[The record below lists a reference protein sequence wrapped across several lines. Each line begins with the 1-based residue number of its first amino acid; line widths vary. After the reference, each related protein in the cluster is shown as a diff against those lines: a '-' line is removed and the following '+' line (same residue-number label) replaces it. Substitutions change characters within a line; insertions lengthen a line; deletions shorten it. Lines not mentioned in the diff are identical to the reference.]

1 MNEQEQTAKTPFTTP
16 APFATL
22 EPERRSIYLPEEQL
36 IVNTTLQRAE
46 EVNYALQTELYKKAK
61 DNFFAFKRLDE
72 SIPDTTHRW
81 WKTPLRAVAD
91 SGVSMWQAGERFM
104 AGGIGAILDEYEYM
118 KQDSAARKKYRE
130 LYQQL
135 NEQAPDLESRK
146 EALSAQAEQEF
157 NQIRQDYEHNRKLGR
172 DALLVMSQNHAKFRE
187 LAGIAKDERDG
198 FLYDLFGAGGSLM
211 AAIGLTVLT
220 GSPAAAAIAFGT
232 TAGQQDYEEALQNGV
247 APERALRAGL
257 AGGAFEGGIELLGM
271 EMLFKSLTK
280 TGVLGRIA
288 ASALSEGSEE
298 AAQQTAEEIIM
309 QNFGGRQQELADTL
323 QGIGYSF
330 VIGSLTAVPVA
341 TLVNRASKKLQDK
354 GIKKE
359 TADKMALNMAKETAT
374 PENNA
379 SVHKILSNATSPLVY
394 PHGDVEQGA
403 QAFKESIDKA
413 RNPDRETTRKMYEVA
428 ERTEQKALA
437 AGYDTDSAA
446 LLGNL
451 EQSRANSV
459 LNVAGL
465 KPGEF
470 EMTEVDF
477 ENAPVQDNTQAVQDA
492 VAAQHEQWKREYE
505 EQQARKAQAKAAAD
519 AEFDRKLA
527 EVNLHPEDILFQSAA
542 MYKNKANSLV
552 EFKDFAVNNKGNKQ
566 EDNKSFYRFTNK
578 DGVQIDVP
586 FERALHIKEKHHL
599 TDQQLDVAE
608 KELNNAEYAVLMP
621 DVGEY
626 QGKQVKIK
634 VNTSLGKM
642 GAVLEILPN
651 GRVFLDTAFFDSDAN
666 IDNWAKENHPNAPS
680 KKPVFIGSGTI
691 SIADIMREIKGNNRG
706 TFDSANPNI
715 YLKENIENIRPST
728 ADMFGADAQTAA
740 QFKENVKTVLSD
752 ENISNKQQVEMG
764 QLPPLYTELG
774 LPQQDLK
781 TNKLALRKALGL
793 LTPQELAEHKDWHNH
808 NVPQETI
815 DNLPALL
822 SDPVAVLRSNT
833 KNGSFVAVLDSEV
846 QGKPVVA
853 IVSPNLRKGGYTFI
867 PSVYERNNYETF
879 LKTTAEKGNVLYWDK
894 NRMSLPGAL
903 TRAAIIGNDILI
915 DNITTKEDV
924 VKAQESGK
932 TNNPSELLQENLFN
946 IRQNPEEITEIHNQK
961 TGEVIPLISYITGR
975 EKENITPIK
984 ITNRPFADV
993 QGRKITRTD
1002 VRKKILGN
1010 NKNITLQAKGGKK
1023 YLLSTSSVD
1032 KMYSSIFGRFPNE
1045 LEIKK
1050 EIISA
1055 LPEIFP
1061 QMDLILSHKDV
1072 KGIDREIER
1081 FAGVIQVDK
1090 KEFYVMLTAKN
1101 GKVARTFLSSLYD
1114 LQTEPKE
1121 NASGPSRVYSGHR
1134 LHIDS
1139 IGDLVRFVK
1148 RKIAKYNNNVSGKGS
1163 GSSELL
1169 QENLFNIQQNLFDRE
1184 QSLFDTQANA
1194 EERTELTQE
1203 DSELKEAADG
1213 LFTEEELKPELP
1225 KFKPTTKPERIEDF
1239 GEKILGA
1246 RKDMWGKYRAAMT
1259 SELPADVRSITLSKY
1274 FPEPNYEAAI
1284 AKGITTEQLA
1294 IVKALRDSI
1303 PAKPQRLG
1311 RAARWAEGLK
1321 AARET
1326 ANQVLQHPEMV
1337 NLFKETDKTDT
1348 IHNRV
1353 AFYLELGYPA
1363 FTKAKDYTLR
1373 SSDYLM
1379 YGGTRFNTP
1388 TTIYELERG
1397 YKRVAGSQNRAE
1409 MVALARKMLTET
1421 AAPAKAPTKLDV
1433 YQRRDTGEIII
1444 GKKIAT
1450 GKFIDLKGGFERVKD
1465 AFDFLTKNQAHLE
1478 ALLAE
1483 KRKIYPVRRDTNAP
1497 RVGKEYR
1504 PAGTVITPE
1513 RFSQEFGF
1521 RGVQFGNWVEQE
1533 RRAQDLNNA
1542 YDALLD
1548 MADIIR
1554 IPARAVSLDGS
1565 LGLAFGARGKAN
1577 ELAHYERGQVVIN
1590 LNKKNGAGSL
1600 GHEWWH
1606 ALDNYFSRQD
1616 GQNEMTS
1623 ENPKANSALRPEMKE
1638 AYQGVLKAITDTFYS
1653 RSVNLDKLR
1662 SKPYWST
1669 RTEMTA
1675 RAFESYLIYK
1685 AKQEGHSNDYLANL
1699 VNPEAY
1705 LGGKERFPYPT
1716 DTEMPAI
1723 AAAFDRFFNTL
1734 KTAETPRG
1742 YTLYA
1747 ESDEGDTS
1755 FNFGQNVAQP
1765 DFLGKVVFAQD
1776 SNRAIIVASTSANES
1791 TALHEYFHVWERDLY
1806 RAEKVSTEP
1815 EFLQMMQDLRQIHA
1829 DSAPFVM
1836 EYLGK
1841 TKLLNDTARARVLQT
1856 IQARGGDEY
1865 IKRLAFNDSLDEN
1878 DTTAQFVRRAFREN
1892 FATKAEKYFHN
1903 GKAPNAAYKSLFE
1916 KFAAWLRDIYGAL
1929 TGVDLSPE
1937 VQEFFDKLLAK
1948 EARRV
1953 DSKLFTGKVDKLKQQ
1968 INNIRQG
1975 SPRGDFTLEQIK
1987 DLVSTLDA
1995 PAPKLPTNHLLKD
2008 LRRYGAEYAN
2018 AGQIDKEAYK
2028 NARVFNKKG
2037 GIGDDPARWLAD
2049 HGYLTEAEGRTY
2061 EEQDRINQQAYD
2073 LIDRALNGEV
2083 IYPVGTEK
2091 QVQDFENYKA
2101 LVNTVRDV
2109 WGDPREAKK
2118 TLKAI
2123 LELEEKGYRVVEKRD
2138 LADFSLRLGEL
2149 NRLAERLDNKS
2160 QTVQNKEQ
2168 ASAATLDAARK
2179 IKRHLI
2185 TELNKRQIEGK
2196 DGLIKQLEN
2205 AKTFEEIQTA
2215 AAGALDFLE
2224 DAYDRTNE
2232 GQEERRRTD
2241 LPNTNW
2247 DNVRA
2252 ELLRAYSESIGH
2264 VDEKIQQAWRVL
2276 NMASSGQLKLYENLT
2291 DEEVARRRTAA
2302 EKVLKEAEPKL
2313 EAALMRAMESVL
2325 RKQGGLESDQVRRLV
2340 AKYARSAS
2348 RQRSLWKHE
2357 IDELIK
2363 QTREIQEDNYK
2374 QYMNKKIQALLNMNL
2389 FDRRGN
2395 FRRAMTDPTTMSAL
2409 EELRRVAHLGPQS
2422 AADELQ
2428 NRMLVDKPNSL
2439 IDRIINEMLSIQ
2451 AYARKDVTCQLF
2463 KQAYEDIHS
2472 LRKAGREAKI
2482 LEKMI
2487 KDFRTEQDKSE
2498 VLGAIKKNKKAG
2510 KLKQMYASWI
2520 ANWESFLDMV
2530 TDKETKEKYSM
2541 LNLEADT
2548 ITYTWQRRTEIM
2560 DGVKRI
2566 YGLGSNREVQN
2577 KMNALRNEK
2586 YTFTNYALVD
2596 KNTNPGAIK
2605 RTGEAFPEEL
2615 NKLQIITAYIYAKN
2629 DNLMDRLLNQYGG
2642 QLNDMFALLDKQDRA
2657 LGDFLQKEAEKTY
2670 AQINSVFVKERGY
2683 DLPRVE
2689 NYFPSKTER
2698 VESELDFL
2706 NAAAAMSKNPSFTKM
2721 RASSAFVQMKLE
2733 NPFGILF
2740 THIDR
2745 AADYTFKAEKLNQI
2759 IRVFKSPVLKP
2770 AIIEQVG
2777 EDCYKRMLELID
2789 QFSVSKPRL
2798 NYEMDKLG
2806 DWLTNNYVK
2815 GAIALKP
2822 TIAVKQLIS
2831 SINYAENMPATQ
2843 WVSGFTK
2850 AIMHPKETVE
2860 FMMSGDPYL
2869 KARYESGS
2877 MNEALA
2883 RATADANA
2891 LTARGKFLRFTDLL
2905 TINTRLGD
2913 VGAIMF
2919 GGKPYVDYL
2928 MQTKGMSKKEAFAE
2942 FRKSTLRS
2950 QQANTRSSLS
2960 TLQARDMNFIVRG
2973 LFAFKN
2979 TPAQYARKIAD
2990 AIYEYQRGEISRAQL
3005 AKVVAIYGLFN
3016 SWMYSALTTL
3026 GILAWYYDDDDADEI
3041 LADELFFSPFVQMAG
3056 CLPVLDMAVGTA
3068 AEVAKAKMFDHK
3080 VRMERPELPVVSDL
3094 FKMGQT
3100 AVKDDLAAE
3109 DVLNM
3114 LVESGQLIGGL
3125 PTKYAKGFYT
3135 GAGDIAGG
3143 ENPMRGFLQM
3153 LGYTENRAHI
3163 ATNTK
3168 E

>member
-1 MNEQEQTAKTPFTTP
+1 MNEQEQTDKTPLTTP
-16 APFATL
+16 APFAAL

-46 EVNYALQTELYKKAK
+46 EVNYALQTELYNKAK

-72 SIPDTTHRW
+72 SIPDTTHRI
-81 WKTPLRAVAD
+81 WKTPFRAVANA
-91 SGVSMWQAGERFM
+91 GANMWQAAERTM
-104 AGGIGAILDEYEYM
+104 GGSIGAVMDWYEFGTRKLDAERTYRAKLAELE
-118 KQDSAARKKYRE
+118 KGALTVAGAQTLDWRKKE
-130 LYQQL
+130 L
-135 NEQAPDLESRK
+135 NEAHIKELEQI
-146 EALSAQAEQEF
+146 SA
-157 NQIRQDYEHNRKLGR
+157 DYEENRRLGR
-172 DALLVMSQNHAKFRE
+172 NALLIMNENHQHFRE
-187 LAGIAKDERDG
+187 QAGIEKNEKDG
-198 FLYDLFGAGGSLM
+198 FIYDLFGAGGSLVF
-211 AAIGLTVLT
+211 AIGLTVLT
-220 GSPAAAAIAFGT
+220 GSPAAAAVAFGT
-232 TAGQQDYEEALQNGV
+232 TAGQQDYEEALKNGV
-247 APERALRAGL
+247 SPTRALL
-257 AGGAFEGGIELLGM
+257 AGVGGGIAEGGIELLGM
-271 EMLFKSLTK
+271 EMLFKSLTR

-288 ASALSEGSEE
+288 AAALSEGSEE

-309 QNFGGRQQELADTL
+309 QNFGGRQQEFDETL
-323 QGIGYSF
+323 KGIGYSF
-330 VIGSLTAVPVA
+330 VLGSLTAVPVA
-341 TLVNRASKKLQDK
+341 VLTSRASKHLQDK
-354 GIKKE
+354 GINKE
-359 TADKMALNMAKETAT
+359 TADKMAVNMAKSVVSE
-374 PENNA
+374 ENKQQ
-379 SVHKILSNATSPLVY
+379 VHNVLSNATSPLVY

-437 AGYDTDSAA
+437 AGYDTTSAA
-446 LLGNL
+446 LFGNL

-492 VAAQHEQWKREYE
+492 VAAQREQWKREYE

-527 EVNLHPEDILFQSAA
+527 EAGLTEKDFLLQESINKNVVDLTDPFADIAKLPADQRAE
-542 MYKNKANSLV
+542 KV
-552 EFKDFAVNNKGNKQ
+552 EFALNALIGSAMDTATPPLQIQITKENK
-566 EDNKSFYRFTNK
+566 
-578 DGVQIDVP
+578 
-586 FERALHIKEKHHL
+586 LHIKNSNIQLKWGQLKRHQTALTTLEKIVNVAQK
-599 TDQQLDVAE
+599 TDRKGEVDTAHNTSKKTLAHKANVE
-608 KELNNAEYAVLMP
+608 EYVYFQAL
-621 DVGEY
+621 
-626 QGKQVKIK
+626 VKI
-634 VNTSLGKM
+634 GK
-642 GAVLEILPN
+642 EP
-651 GRVFLDTAFFDSDAN
+651 FL
-666 IDNWAKENHPNAPS
+666 
-680 KKPVFIGSGTI
+680 V
-691 SIADIMREIKGNNRG
+691 
-706 TFDSANPNI
+706 
-715 YLKENIENIRPST
+715 
-728 ADMFGADAQTAA
+728 
-740 QFKENVKTVLSD
+740 
-752 ENISNKQQVEMG
+752 
-764 QLPPLYTELG
+764 
-774 LPQQDLK
+774 
-781 TNKLALRKALGL
+781 
-793 LTPQELAEHKDWHNH
+793 ELAAER
-808 NVPQETI
+808 V
-815 DNLPALL
+815 
-822 SDPVAVLRSNT
+822 
-833 KNGSFVAVLDSEV
+833 
-846 QGKPVVA
+846 
-853 IVSPNLRKGGYTFI
+853 KGQ
-867 PSVYERNNYETF
+867 
-879 LKTTAEKGNVLYWDK
+879 DK
-894 NRMSLPGAL
+894 NLLDLYNVRVKRNPASAHLSTLRQGSS
-903 TRAAIIGNDILI
+903 TDR
-915 DNITTKEDV
+915 ITNKEDV

-961 TGEVIPLISYITGR
+961 TGEVIPLISHIAGR
-975 EKENITPIK
+975 EQETITPIVLNEIVENATINK
-984 ITNRPFADV
+984 KT
-993 QGRKITRTD
+993 
-1002 VRKKILGN
+1002 VRKVLLAGKTPRTLTSKLG
-1010 NKNITLQAKGGKK
+1010 KN
-1023 YLLSTSSVD
+1023 YLLSANSVD
-1032 KMYSSIFGRFPNE
+1032 KMYSSIFEHLFGEDLQP
-1045 LEIKK
+1045 KK
-1050 EIISA
+1050 EIILH
-1055 LPEIFP
+1055 LPDIFP
-1061 QMDLILSHKDV
+1061 QMDLILSHRDV
-1072 KGIDREIER
+1072 RGISRDIER
-1081 FAGVIQVDK
+1081 FATVVRIKDQDY
-1090 KEFYVMLTAKN
+1090 YVMVVGKN
-1101 GKVARTFLSSLYD
+1101 GGVGKVEIATLYD
-1114 LQTEPKE
+1114 LQSHANKKAPTNIP
-1121 NASGPSRVYSGHR
+1121 GVPGHKG
-1134 LHIDS
+1134 LTYIL
-1139 IGDLVRFVK
+1139 GDLDKFVK
-1148 RKIAKYNNNVSGKGS
+1148 GKIAKYNNNVSGKGL
-1163 GSSELL
+1163 GTTELL

-1184 QSLFDTQANA
+1184 QSLFDTQVNA
-1194 EERTELTQE
+1194 EERTAPTQE

-1213 LFTEEELKPELP
+1213 LFTEEELKQDLP
-1225 KFKPTTKPERIEDF
+1225 PFTPTGKPERIEDF

-1259 SELPADVRSITLSKY
+1259 SELPADVRSITLAQY

-1303 PAKPQRLG
+1303 PTKPQLLG

-1353 AFYLELGYPA
+1353 AFYLEIGYPA

-1554 IPARAVSLDGS
+1554 IPARAVSLDGT

-1577 ELAHYERGQVVIN
+1577 ELAHYERDHVVIN

-1685 AKQEGHSNDYLANL
+1685 AKQEGHSNDYLANI

-1747 ESDEGDTS
+1747 ESEGDTS

-1776 SNRAIIVASTSANES
+1776 SNRAIIVVSTAANES
-1791 TALHEYFHVWERDLY
+1791 TTIHEYFHIWERDLY

-1815 EFLQMMQDLRQIHA
+1815 EFLQMMQNLRQIHA
-1829 DSAPFVM
+1829 GSAPFVM

-1841 TKLLNDTARARVLQT
+1841 TKLLNDTARASVLQT

-1878 DTTAQFVRRAFREN
+1878 DTTAQFVRRGFREN

-1929 TGVDLSPE
+1929 TGVELSPE

-2083 IYPVGTEK
+2083 IYPIGTEK
-2091 QVQDFENYKA
+2091 QIADFENYKG
-2101 LVNTVRDV
+2101 LMDTMREV
-2109 WGDPREAKK
+2109 WGSPREAKK

-2224 DAYDRTNE
+2224 DAYERTNE

-2276 NMASSGQLKLYENLT
+2276 NMAASGQLKLYENLT

-2340 AKYARSAS
+2340 AKYARSAT

-2363 QTREIQEDNYK
+2363 QTRETQEDNYK

-2439 IDRIINEMLSIQ
+2439 IGRIINEMLSIQ

-2566 YGLGSNREVQN
+2566 YGLGSNRELQN

-2721 RASSAFVQMKLE
+2721 RVSSAFVQMKLE

-2770 AIIEQVG
+2770 AIIEKVG

-2843 WVSGFTK
+2843 WVSGFAK

-3041 LADELFFSPFVQMAG
+3041 LADELFFSQFVQMAG

-3135 GAGDIAGG
+3135 GAGDIATG

-3153 LGYTENRAHI
+3153 LGYTENRAQI

-3168 E
+3168 K

>member
-16 APFATL
+16 APFAAL

-72 SIPDTTHRW
+72 SIPDTTHRI
-81 WKTPLRAVAD
+81 WKTPFRAVANA
-91 SGVSMWQAGERFM
+91 GANMWQAAERTM
-104 AGGIGAILDEYEYM
+104 GGSIGAVMDWYEFGTRKLDAERTYRAKLAELE
-118 KQDSAARKKYRE
+118 KGALTVAGAQTLDWRKKE
-130 LYQQL
+130 L
-135 NEQAPDLESRK
+135 NEAHIKELEQI
-146 EALSAQAEQEF
+146 SA
-157 NQIRQDYEHNRKLGR
+157 DYEENRRLGR
-172 DALLVMSQNHAKFRE
+172 NALLIMNENHQHFRE
-187 LAGIAKDERDG
+187 QAGIEKNEKDG
-198 FLYDLFGAGGSLM
+198 FIYDLFGAGGSLVF
-211 AAIGLTVLT
+211 AIGLTVLT
-220 GSPAAAAIAFGT
+220 GSPAAAAVAFGT
-232 TAGQQDYEEALQNGV
+232 TAGQQDYEEAIKNGV
-247 APERALRAGL
+247 SPTRALL
-257 AGGAFEGGIELLGM
+257 AGVGGGIAEGGIELLGM
-271 EMLFKSLTK
+271 EMLFKSLTR

-288 ASALSEGSEE
+288 AAALSEGSEE
-298 AAQQTAEEIIM
+298 AAQQSAEEIIM
-309 QNFGGRQQELADTL
+309 QNFGGRQQEFDETL
-323 QGIGYSF
+323 KGIGYSF
-330 VIGSLTAVPVA
+330 VLGSLTAVPVA
-341 TLVNRASKKLQDK
+341 VLTSRASKHLQDK
-354 GIKKE
+354 GINKE

-437 AGYDTDSAA
+437 AGYDTTSAA
-446 LLGNL
+446 LMGNL

-519 AEFDRKLA
+519 AEFDRKLKEA
-527 EVNLHPEDILFQSAA
+527 GLPEGFDYTLGQEAYDA
-542 MYKNKANSLV
+542 QGKANTNSPA
-552 EFKDFAVNNKGNKQ
+552 FKEWFGNSNAVDENGKPLMVYHGTHKKFDTFDTDKIGTGTGGAILGKG
-566 EDNKSFYRFTNK
+566 FYFTNK
-578 DGVQIDVP
+578 KGTAEQYAYGFFGSGKGKGDNNVMPVFLSIQNPAKNRKEYNPSIHDGVIEKQKDGSTFYLVSAPTQIKSV
-586 FERALHIKEKHHL
+586 
-599 TDQQLDVAE
+599 
-608 KELNNAEYAVLMP
+608 Y
-621 DVGEY
+621 
-626 QGKQVKIK
+626 
-634 VNTSLGKM
+634 
-642 GAVLEILPN
+642 
-651 GRVFLDTAFFDSDAN
+651 
-666 IDNWAKENHPNAPS
+666 
-680 KKPVFIGSGTI
+680 
-691 SIADIMREIKGNNRG
+691 NRG

-715 YLKENIENIRPST
+715 YLKENIENVRPST
-728 ADMFGADAQTAA
+728 ADMFAPDGQTAVR
-740 QFKENVKTVLSD
+740 FKAEVQASLTDENVSK
-752 ENISNKQQVEMG
+752 G
-764 QLPPLYTELG
+764 QLLDMGNIPPLYTELG
-774 LPQQDLK
+774 LPAGSLK
-781 TNKLALRKALGL
+781 TNKTTLLKAVGKEGRH
-793 LTPQELAEHKDWHNH
+793 PHK
-808 NVPQETI
+808 VPQEVLE
-815 DNLPALL
+815 NLPALVA
-822 SDPVAVLRSNT
+822 DPKAVFKSSPDSTNPDGYVVVLDATNEEGKQIIAAISPSEKG
-833 KNGSFVAVLDSEV
+833 KNGF
-846 QGKPVVA
+846 
-853 IVSPNLRKGGYTFI
+853 YFI
-867 PSVYERNNYETF
+867 PSVYDKGNFANFVR
-879 LKTTAEKGNVLYWDK
+879 KTAEEGGVLYIKEKDSDIWGPLQSRPRH
-894 NRMSLPGAL
+894 NQSPVN
-903 TRAAIIGNDILI
+903 IIR
-915 DNITTKEDV
+915 TKEDF

-961 TGEVIPLISYITGR
+961 TGEVIPLISYIAGR

-1148 RKIAKYNNNVSGKGS
+1148 RKIAKYNNNVSGKGL
-1163 GSSELL
+1163 GTTELL
-1169 QENLFNIQQNLFDRE
+1169 QENLFNIQQNLFDKQ

-1259 SELPADVRSITLSKY
+1259 SELPADVRSITLAQY

-1311 RAARWAEGLK
+1311 RAAHWAEGLK

-1337 NLFKETDKTDT
+1337 NLFKETDKTDA

-1353 AFYLELGYPA
+1353 AFYLEIGYPA

-1554 IPARAVSLDGS
+1554 IPARAVSLDGT

-1577 ELAHYERGQVVIN
+1577 ELAHYERDHVVIN

-1675 RAFESYLIYK
+1675 RAFESYLVYK
-1685 AKQEGHSNDYLANL
+1685 AKQEGHSNDYLANI

-1791 TALHEYFHVWERDLY
+1791 TAVHEYFHIWERDLY
-1806 RAEKVSTEP
+1806 RAEKISTEP
-1815 EFLQMMQDLRQIHA
+1815 EFLQMMQNLRQIHA
-1829 DSAPFVM
+1829 GSAPFVM

-1841 TKLLNDTARARVLQT
+1841 TKLLNDTARASVLQT

-1878 DTTAQFVRRAFREN
+1878 DTTAQFVRRGFREN

-1903 GKAPNAAYKSLFE
+1903 GKAPNATYKSLFE

-2083 IYPVGTEK
+2083 IYPIGTEK
-2091 QVQDFENYKA
+2091 QIADFENYKSLMDTMREA
-2101 LVNTVRDV
+2101 

-2395 FRRAMTDPTTMSAL
+2395 FRRAMTDPATMSAL

-3143 ENPMRGFLQM
+3143 ENPMRGFLQL

>member
-1 MNEQEQTAKTPFTTP
+1 MNEQEQTAKTPLTAP
-16 APFATL
+16 APLATL
-22 EPERRSIYLPEEQL
+22 EPERRSVYLPKENL
-36 IVNTTLQRAE
+36 IVNTSLRRAQDLQFAIE
-46 EVNYALQTELYKKAK
+46 TELRNQNK
-61 DNFFAFKRLDE
+61 DNYFAYQRLDE

-81 WKTPLRAVAD
+81 WKTPYRAVANA
-91 SGVSMWQAGERFM
+91 GVSMWQSGERLM
-104 AGGIGAILDEYEYM
+104 AGAIGAILDEYEYS
-118 KQDSAARKKYRE
+118 KAAR
-130 LYQQL
+130 
-135 NEQAPDLESRK
+135 ATSRK
-146 EALSAQAEQEF
+146 YAQQAEELNQGALAVPGAQTLDKRKKNLYDAYLAELH
-157 NQIRQDYEHNRKLGR
+157 QIRQDYEHNRKLGR
-172 DALLVMSQNHAKFRE
+172 DALLVMRKNNAKFRE
-187 LAGIAKDERDG
+187 LAGIEKNEKDG

-220 GSPAAAAIAFGT
+220 GSPAAAAIAFGA

-247 APERALRAGL
+247 APDRALLSGI

-309 QNFGGRQQELADTL
+309 QHFGGRQQDLADTL

-359 TADKMALNMAKETAT
+359 QADKMALNMAKETAT

-379 SVHKILSNATSPLVY
+379 QVHKILSNATSPLVY

-403 QAFKESIDKA
+403 QAFKESVDKA

-477 ENAPVQDNTQAVQDA
+477 ENAPVQDNTEAVQAA
-492 VAAQHEQWKREYE
+492 VAAQREQWKREYE
-505 EQQARKAQAKAAAD
+505 EQQARKAQADAAAN
-519 AEFDRKLA
+519 EELDRKLA
-527 EVNLHPEDILFQSAA
+527 DAGLTE
-542 MYKNKANSLV
+542 
-552 EFKDFAVNNKGNKQ
+552 KDFLLQETINKNAVDLTDPFADIAKLPADQRAQQVESSLNALIGQ
-566 EDNKSFYRFTNK
+566 AMDTATPPLQIQITEDNK
-578 DGVQIDVP
+578 V
-586 FERALHIKEKHHL
+586 HIKNSNVKLKKGQLKRHQTALTTLEKIVNVAQK
-599 TDQQLDVAE
+599 TDRKGAVDASHNTSKKTLAHKANVE
-608 KELNNAEYAVLMP
+608 EYVYFQAP
-621 DVGEY
+621 
-626 QGKQVKIK
+626 VKIGEDTFW
-634 VNTSLGKM
+634 VELAT
-642 GAVLEILPN
+642 E
-651 GRVFLDTAFFDSDAN
+651 RVKGQDKNLLDLYN
-666 IDNWAKENHPNAPS
+666 VHVK
-680 KKPVFIGSGTI
+680 
-691 SIADIMREIKGNNRG
+691 R
-706 TFDSANPNI
+706 NP
-715 YLKENIENIRPST
+715 
-728 ADMFGADAQTAA
+728 TAA
-740 QFKENVKTVLSD
+740 HLS
-752 ENISNKQQVEMG
+752 
-764 QLPPLYTELG
+764 T
-774 LPQQDLK
+774 LPQGSSTDRI
-781 TNKLALRKALGL
+781 TNN
-793 LTPQELAEHKDWHNH
+793 EE
-808 NVPQETI
+808 
-815 DNLPALL
+815 
-822 SDPVAVLRSNT
+822 
-833 KNGSFVAVLDSEV
+833 F
-846 QGKPVVA
+846 
-853 IVSPNLRKGGYTFI
+853 
-867 PSVYERNNYETF
+867 
-879 LKTTAEKGNVLYWDK
+879 
-894 NRMSLPGAL
+894 
-903 TRAAIIGNDILI
+903 
-915 DNITTKEDV
+915 
-924 VKAQESGK
+924 VKAKESGK

-946 IRQNPEEITEIHNQK
+946 I
-961 TGEVIPLISYITGR
+961 
-975 EKENITPIK
+975 
-984 ITNRPFADV
+984 
-993 QGRKITRTD
+993 
-1002 VRKKILGN
+1002 
-1010 NKNITLQAKGGKK
+1010 
-1023 YLLSTSSVD
+1023 
-1032 KMYSSIFGRFPNE
+1032 
-1045 LEIKK
+1045 
-1050 EIISA
+1050 
-1055 LPEIFP
+1055 
-1061 QMDLILSHKDV
+1061 
-1072 KGIDREIER
+1072 
-1081 FAGVIQVDK
+1081 
-1090 KEFYVMLTAKN
+1090 
-1101 GKVARTFLSSLYD
+1101 
-1114 LQTEPKE
+1114 
-1121 NASGPSRVYSGHR
+1121 
-1134 LHIDS
+1134 
-1139 IGDLVRFVK
+1139 
-1148 RKIAKYNNNVSGKGS
+1148 
-1163 GSSELL
+1163 
-1169 QENLFNIQQNLFDRE
+1169 QQNLFDKQ
-1184 QSLFDTQANA
+1184 QSLFDTQVNA
-1194 EERTELTQE
+1194 EERTAPTQE
-1203 DSELKEAADG
+1203 DSELKEVADG
-1213 LFTEEELKPELP
+1213 LFSEEELKQDLP
-1225 KFKPTTKPERIEDF
+1225 PFTPTGKPERIEDF

-1259 SELPADVRSITLSKY
+1259 SELPADVRSITLSQY

-1294 IVKALRDSI
+1294 IVKALRDSL
-1303 PAKPQRLG
+1303 PVKPQRPA
-1311 RAARWAEGLK
+1311 RAAQWVEGLK

-1326 ANQVLQHPEMV
+1326 ANHVLQHPEMV
-1337 NLFKETDKTDT
+1337 NLFKETDKTDA

-1363 FTKAKDYTLR
+1363 FTKAKEYSLR
-1373 SSDYLM
+1373 PGNFLM
-1379 YGGTRFNTP
+1379 FNGQRFNEP
-1388 TTIYELERG
+1388 QKIYLLERG

-1409 MVALARKMLTET
+1409 MVALARKMLAQS

-1465 AFDFLTKNQAHLE
+1465 AFDFLTQNQAHLE

-1554 IPARAVSLDGS
+1554 IPARAVSLDGT

-1638 AYQGVLKAITDTFYS
+1638 AYQGVLTAIMDTFYG

-1685 AKQEGHSNDYLANL
+1685 AKQEGHSNDYLANI

-1747 ESDEGDTS
+1747 ESEGDTS
-1755 FNFGQNVAQP
+1755 FDFGQNVAQP

-1776 SNRAIIVASTSANES
+1776 SNRAIIVASTSANKS
-1791 TALHEYFHVWERDLY
+1791 TAVHEYFHIWERDLY
-1806 RAEKVSTEP
+1806 RAEKASTDP
-1815 EFLQMMQDLRQIHA
+1815 AFLQLMQNLRQIHA

-1856 IQARGGDEY
+1856 INERGGNEY
-1865 IKRLAFNDSLDEN
+1865 IKRLAFSDVLDEN
-1878 DTTAQFVRRAFREN
+1878 DTTAQFVRRGFREN
-1892 FATKAEKYFHN
+1892 FATKAEKYFQN
-1903 GKAPNAAYKSLFE
+1903 GKAPNATYKNLFE
-1916 KFAAWLRDIYGAL
+1916 KFAAWLREIYGSL
-1929 TGVDLSPE
+1929 TGVELSPE

-1987 DLVSTLDA
+1987 DLVNTLDA

-2123 LELEEKGYRVVEKRD
+2123 LDLEEKGYRVVEKRD

-2149 NRLAERLDNKS
+2149 NRLAEKLDPKGATT
-2160 QTVQNKEQ
+2160 QAKEQ

-2196 DGLIKQLEN
+2196 DILIKQLEN

-2252 ELLRAYSESIGH
+2252 ELLRAYTESIGH
-2264 VDEKIQQAWRVL
+2264 VDEKIQQAWRVQT
-2276 NMASSGQLKLYENLT
+2276 MAASGQLKLYENLT

-2340 AKYARSAS
+2340 AKYARNAS
-2348 RQRSLWKHE
+2348 RQRSLWKNE
-2357 IDELIK
+2357 IDKLIDK
-2363 QTREIQEDNYK
+2363 AREIQEDNYK
-2374 QYMNKKIQALLNMNL
+2374 QYMNRKIQALLNMNL

-2395 FRRAMTDPTTMSAL
+2395 FRRAMTDPATMNAL

-2428 NRMLVDKPNSL
+2428 NRMLVDKPASPT
-2439 IDRIINEMLSIQ
+2439 DRIINEMLSIQ
-2451 AYARKDVTCQLF
+2451 AYARKDVSCQLF
-2463 KQAYEDIHS
+2463 KQAYEDIHA
-2472 LRKAGREAKI
+2472 LRKAGREAKS

-2487 KDFRTEQDKSE
+2487 KDYRTEQDKSE

-2615 NKLQIITAYIYAKN
+2615 NKLQIIDAYIYAKN

-2721 RASSAFVQMKLE
+2721 RVSSAFVQMKLE

-2759 IRVFKSPVLKP
+2759 RRVFKSPVLKP

-2789 QFSVSKPRL
+2789 QFSVTKPRL

-2831 SINYAENMPATQ
+2831 AINYAENMPATQ

-2850 AIMHPKETVE
+2850 AIMHPKETVA

-2891 LTARGKFLRFTDLL
+2891 PLRP
-2905 TINTRLGD
+2905 
-2913 VGAIMF
+2913 GA
-2919 GGKPYVDYL
+2919 
-2928 MQTKGMSKKEAFAE
+2928 
-2942 FRKSTLRS
+2942 
-2950 QQANTRSSLS
+2950 
-2960 TLQARDMNFIVRG
+2960 NFC
-2973 LFAFKN
+2973 A
-2979 TPAQYARKIAD
+2979 
-2990 AIYEYQRGEISRAQL
+2990 
-3005 AKVVAIYGLFN
+3005 
-3016 SWMYSALTTL
+3016 
-3026 GILAWYYDDDDADEI
+3026 
-3041 LADELFFSPFVQMAG
+3041 
-3056 CLPVLDMAVGTA
+3056 
-3068 AEVAKAKMFDHK
+3068 
-3080 VRMERPELPVVSDL
+3080 
-3094 FKMGQT
+3094 
-3100 AVKDDLAAE
+3100 
-3109 DVLNM
+3109 
-3114 LVESGQLIGGL
+3114 L
-3125 PTKYAKGFYT
+3125 PTY
-3135 GAGDIAGG
+3135 
-3143 ENPMRGFLQM
+3143 
-3153 LGYTENRAHI
+3153 
-3163 ATNTK
+3163 
-3168 E
+3168 

>member
-81 WKTPLRAVAD
+81 WKTPYRAVANA
-91 SGVSMWQAGERFM
+91 GVSMWQSGERLM
-104 AGGIGAILDEYEYM
+104 AGGIGVILDEYEYS
-118 KQDSAARKKYRE
+118 KASRATSRKYAQQAEELNQGALAVPGAQTLDKRKKDLYDAYLAE
-130 LYQQL
+130 LH
-135 NEQAPDLESRK
+135 
-146 EALSAQAEQEF
+146 
-157 NQIRQDYEHNRKLGR
+157 QIRQDYEHNRKLGR

-187 LAGIAKDERDG
+187 LAGIEKNEKDG

-220 GSPAAAAIAFGT
+220 GSPAAAAIAFGA

-247 APERALRAGL
+247 APDRALLSGI

-309 QNFGGRQQELADTL
+309 QHFGGRQQDLADTL

-359 TADKMALNMAKETAT
+359 TADKMALNMAKATAT

-379 SVHKILSNATSPLVY
+379 QVHKILSNATSPLVY
-394 PHGDVEQGA
+394 PNGDVEQGA
-403 QAFKESIDKA
+403 QAFKESVDKA

-477 ENAPVQDNTQAVQDA
+477 ENAPVQDNTEAVQSA
-492 VAAQHEQWKREYE
+492 VAAQREQWKREYE
-505 EQQARKAQAKAAAD
+505 EQQARKAQEQATSNE
-519 AEFDRKLA
+519 EFDRKLA
-527 EVNLHPEDILFQSAA
+527 DAGLTE
-542 MYKNKANSLV
+542 
-552 EFKDFAVNNKGNKQ
+552 KDFLLQETINKNAV
-566 EDNKSFYRFTNK
+566 DLTA
-578 DGVQIDVP
+578 P
-586 FERALHIKEKHHL
+586 F
-599 TDQQLDVAE
+599 
-608 KELNNAEYAVLMP
+608 
-621 DVGEY
+621 
-626 QGKQVKIK
+626 
-634 VNTSLGKM
+634 
-642 GAVLEILPN
+642 
-651 GRVFLDTAFFDSDAN
+651 
-666 IDNWAKENHPNAPS
+666 
-680 KKPVFIGSGTI
+680 
-691 SIADIMREIKGNNRG
+691 ADIAKL
-706 TFDSANPNI
+706 P
-715 YLKENIENIRPST
+715 
-728 ADMFGADAQTAA
+728 ADQRA
-740 QFKENVKTVLSD
+740 
-752 ENISNKQQVEMG
+752 QQVESSLNALIG
-764 QLPPLYTELG
+764 QAMDTATPPLQIQITA
-774 LPQQDLK
+774 DNKVHIKNSNVKLK
-781 TNKLALRKALGL
+781 NGKLKRHQTALTTLEKIVNVAQKTDRKGAVDASHNTSKKTLAHKANVEEYVYFQAPVKIGEDTFL
-793 LTPQELAEHKDWHNH
+793 VELATER
-808 NVPQETI
+808 V
-815 DNLPALL
+815 
-822 SDPVAVLRSNT
+822 
-833 KNGSFVAVLDSEV
+833 
-846 QGKPVVA
+846 
-853 IVSPNLRKGGYTFI
+853 KGQ
-867 PSVYERNNYETF
+867 
-879 LKTTAEKGNVLYWDK
+879 DK
-894 NRMSLPGAL
+894 NLLDLYNVHVKRNPATAHLSTYGQGSS
-903 TRAAIIGNDILI
+903 TDR
-915 DNITTKEDV
+915 ITNNEEF
-924 VKAQESGK
+924 VKAKESGK

-946 IRQNPEEITEIHNQK
+946 I
-961 TGEVIPLISYITGR
+961 
-975 EKENITPIK
+975 
-984 ITNRPFADV
+984 
-993 QGRKITRTD
+993 
-1002 VRKKILGN
+1002 
-1010 NKNITLQAKGGKK
+1010 
-1023 YLLSTSSVD
+1023 
-1032 KMYSSIFGRFPNE
+1032 
-1045 LEIKK
+1045 
-1050 EIISA
+1050 
-1055 LPEIFP
+1055 
-1061 QMDLILSHKDV
+1061 
-1072 KGIDREIER
+1072 
-1081 FAGVIQVDK
+1081 
-1090 KEFYVMLTAKN
+1090 
-1101 GKVARTFLSSLYD
+1101 
-1114 LQTEPKE
+1114 
-1121 NASGPSRVYSGHR
+1121 
-1134 LHIDS
+1134 
-1139 IGDLVRFVK
+1139 
-1148 RKIAKYNNNVSGKGS
+1148 
-1163 GSSELL
+1163 
-1169 QENLFNIQQNLFDRE
+1169 QQNLFDKQ
-1184 QSLFDTQANA
+1184 QSLFDTQVNA
-1194 EERTELTQE
+1194 EERTALTQE
-1203 DSELKEAADG
+1203 DSELKETADG
-1213 LFTEEELKPELP
+1213 LFSEEELKQDLP
-1225 KFKPTTKPERIEDF
+1225 PFTPTGKPERIEDF

-1259 SELPADVRSITLSKY
+1259 SELPADVRSITLSQY

-1294 IVKALRDSI
+1294 IVKALRDSL
-1303 PAKPQRLG
+1303 PVKPQRPS
-1311 RAARWAEGLK
+1311 RAAQWVEGLK

-1337 NLFKETDKTDT
+1337 NLFKETDKTDA

-1363 FTKAKDYTLR
+1363 FTKAKEYSLR
-1373 SSDYLM
+1373 PGNFLM
-1379 YGGTRFNTP
+1379 FNGQRFNEP
-1388 TTIYELERG
+1388 QKIYLLERG

-1409 MVALARKMLTET
+1409 MVALARKMLAQS

-1465 AFDFLTKNQAHLE
+1465 AFDFLTQNQAHLE

-1554 IPARAVSLDGS
+1554 IPARAVSLDGT

-1577 ELAHYERGQVVIN
+1577 ELAHYERGHVVIN

-1685 AKQEGHSNDYLANL
+1685 AKQEGHSNDYLANI

-1747 ESDEGDTS
+1747 ESEGDTS
-1755 FNFGQNVAQP
+1755 FDFGQNVAQP

-1776 SNRAIIVASTSANES
+1776 SNRAIIVASTSANKS
-1791 TALHEYFHVWERDLY
+1791 TAIHEYFHIWERDLY
-1806 RAEKVSTEP
+1806 RAEKASTDP
-1815 EFLQMMQDLRQIHA
+1815 AFLQLMQNLRQIHA

-1856 IQARGGDEY
+1856 IKERGGNEY
-1865 IKRLAFNDSLDEN
+1865 IKRLAFSDVLDEN
-1878 DTTAQFVRRAFREN
+1878 DTTAQFVRRGFREN
-1892 FATKAEKYFHN
+1892 FATKAEKYFQN
-1903 GKAPNAAYKSLFE
+1903 GKAPNATYKNLFE
-1916 KFAAWLRDIYGAL
+1916 KFAAWLREIYGSL
-1929 TGVDLSPE
+1929 TGVELSPE

-1987 DLVSTLDA
+1987 DLVNTLDA

-2123 LELEEKGYRVVEKRD
+2123 LDLEEKGYRVVEKRD

-2149 NRLAERLDNKS
+2149 NRLAEKLDPKGATT
-2160 QTVQNKEQ
+2160 QAKEQ

-2196 DGLIKQLEN
+2196 DILIKQLEN

-2252 ELLRAYSESIGH
+2252 ELLRAYTESIGH
-2264 VDEKIQQAWRVL
+2264 VDEKIQQAWRVQT
-2276 NMASSGQLKLYENLT
+2276 MAASGQLKLYENLT

-2340 AKYARSAS
+2340 AKYARNAS
-2348 RQRSLWKHE
+2348 RQRSLWKNE
-2357 IDELIK
+2357 IDKLIDK
-2363 QTREIQEDNYK
+2363 AREIQEDNYK
-2374 QYMNKKIQALLNMNL
+2374 QYMNRKIQALLNMNL

-2395 FRRAMTDPTTMSAL
+2395 FRRAMTDPATMNAL

-2428 NRMLVDKPNSL
+2428 NRMFVDKPTSPT
-2439 IDRIINEMLSIQ
+2439 DRIINEMLSIQ
-2451 AYARKDVTCQLF
+2451 AYARKDVSCQLF
-2463 KQAYEDIHS
+2463 KQAYENIHA
-2472 LRKAGREAKI
+2472 LRKAGREAKS

-2487 KDFRTEQDKSE
+2487 KDYRTEQDKSE

-2548 ITYTWQRRTEIM
+2548 ITYTWQRRTDIM

-2596 KNTNPGAIK
+2596 KNTNPGALK
-2605 RTGEAFPEEL
+2605 HTGEAFPEEL

-2721 RASSAFVQMKLE
+2721 RVSSAFVQMKLE

-2759 IRVFKSPVLKP
+2759 RRVFKSPVLKP

-2789 QFSVSKPRL
+2789 QFSVTKPRL

-2831 SINYAENMPATQ
+2831 AINYAENMPATQ

-2850 AIMHPKETVE
+2850 AIMHPKETVA

-3026 GILAWYYDDDDADEI
+3026 GLLAWYYDDDDADEI

-3068 AEVAKAKMFDHK
+3068 AQVAKAKMFDHT
-3080 VRMERPELPVVSDL
+3080 VRMERPELPVVSEL
-3094 FKMGQT
+3094 FKMGQM

-3114 LVESGQLIGGL
+3114 LVEGGQLIGGL
-3125 PTKYAKGFYT
+3125 PTKYAKGFAT
-3135 GAGDIAGG
+3135 GTADIASG

>member
-16 APFATL
+16 APFAAL

-72 SIPDTTHRW
+72 SIPDTTYRL
-81 WKTPLRAVAD
+81 WKTPYRAVAD
-91 SGVSMWQAGERFM
+91 SGVSMWQAGERLM

-135 NEQAPDLESRK
+135 NDQTPDLESRK

-172 DALLVMSQNHAKFRE
+172 DALLVMSKNNAKFRE
-187 LAGIAKDERDG
+187 LAGIEKNEKDG

-220 GSPAAAAIAFGT
+220 GSPAAAAIAFGA

-247 APERALRAGL
+247 APDRALLSGI

-309 QNFGGRQQELADTL
+309 QHFGGRQQDLADTL

-359 TADKMALNMAKETAT
+359 TADKMALNMAKATAT

-379 SVHKILSNATSPLVY
+379 QVHKILSNATSPLVY
-394 PHGDVEQGA
+394 PNGDVEQGA
-403 QAFKESIDKA
+403 QAFKESVDKA

-477 ENAPVQDNTQAVQDA
+477 ENAPVQDNTEAVQSS
-492 VAAQHEQWKREYE
+492 VAAQREQWKREYE

-527 EVNLHPEDILFQSAA
+527 DAGLTE
-542 MYKNKANSLV
+542 
-552 EFKDFAVNNKGNKQ
+552 KDFLLQETINKNAV
-566 EDNKSFYRFTNK
+566 D
-578 DGVQIDVP
+578 
-586 FERALHIKEKHHL
+586 L
-599 TDQQLDVAE
+599 TD
-608 KELNNAEYAVLMP
+608 P
-621 DVGEY
+621 
-626 QGKQVKIK
+626 
-634 VNTSLGKM
+634 
-642 GAVLEILPN
+642 
-651 GRVFLDTAFFDSDAN
+651 F
-666 IDNWAKENHPNAPS
+666 
-680 KKPVFIGSGTI
+680 
-691 SIADIMREIKGNNRG
+691 ADIAKL
-706 TFDSANPNI
+706 P
-715 YLKENIENIRPST
+715 
-728 ADMFGADAQTAA
+728 ADQRA
-740 QFKENVKTVLSD
+740 
-752 ENISNKQQVEMG
+752 QQVESSLNALIGQAMDTATPPLQIQITADNKVHIKNSNVKLKKG
-764 QLPPLYTELG
+764 QLKRHQTALTTLEKIVNVAQKTDRKGEVDASHNTSKKTLAHKANVEEYVYFQAPVKIGEDTFLVELATERVKGQDKNLLDLYNVRVKRNPTAAHLST
-774 LPQQDLK
+774 LPQGSSTDRI
-781 TNKLALRKALGL
+781 TNN
-793 LTPQELAEHKDWHNH
+793 EE
-808 NVPQETI
+808 
-815 DNLPALL
+815 
-822 SDPVAVLRSNT
+822 
-833 KNGSFVAVLDSEV
+833 F
-846 QGKPVVA
+846 
-853 IVSPNLRKGGYTFI
+853 
-867 PSVYERNNYETF
+867 
-879 LKTTAEKGNVLYWDK
+879 
-894 NRMSLPGAL
+894 
-903 TRAAIIGNDILI
+903 
-915 DNITTKEDV
+915 

-946 IRQNPEEITEIHNQK
+946 I
-961 TGEVIPLISYITGR
+961 
-975 EKENITPIK
+975 
-984 ITNRPFADV
+984 
-993 QGRKITRTD
+993 
-1002 VRKKILGN
+1002 
-1010 NKNITLQAKGGKK
+1010 
-1023 YLLSTSSVD
+1023 
-1032 KMYSSIFGRFPNE
+1032 
-1045 LEIKK
+1045 
-1050 EIISA
+1050 
-1055 LPEIFP
+1055 
-1061 QMDLILSHKDV
+1061 
-1072 KGIDREIER
+1072 
-1081 FAGVIQVDK
+1081 
-1090 KEFYVMLTAKN
+1090 
-1101 GKVARTFLSSLYD
+1101 
-1114 LQTEPKE
+1114 
-1121 NASGPSRVYSGHR
+1121 
-1134 LHIDS
+1134 
-1139 IGDLVRFVK
+1139 
-1148 RKIAKYNNNVSGKGS
+1148 
-1163 GSSELL
+1163 
-1169 QENLFNIQQNLFDRE
+1169 QQNLFDKQ
-1184 QSLFDTQANA
+1184 QSLFDTQVNA
-1194 EERTELTQE
+1194 EERTAPTQE

-1213 LFTEEELKPELP
+1213 LFSEEELKQDLP
-1225 KFKPTTKPERIEDF
+1225 PFTPTGKPERIEDF

-1259 SELPADVRSITLSKY
+1259 SELPADVRSITLSQY

-1294 IVKALRDSI
+1294 IVKALRDSL
-1303 PAKPQRLG
+1303 PVKPQRPA
-1311 RAARWAEGLK
+1311 RAAQWVEGLK

-1337 NLFKETDKTDT
+1337 NLFKETDKTDA

-1363 FTKAKDYTLR
+1363 FTKAKEYSLR
-1373 SSDYLM
+1373 PGNFLM
-1379 YGGTRFNTP
+1379 FNGQRFNEP
-1388 TTIYELERG
+1388 QKIYLLERG

-1409 MVALARKMLTET
+1409 MVALARKMLAQS

-1465 AFDFLTKNQAHLE
+1465 AFDFLTQNQAHLE

-1554 IPARAVSLDGS
+1554 IPARAVSLDGT

-1577 ELAHYERGQVVIN
+1577 ELAHYERGHVVIN

-1685 AKQEGHSNDYLANL
+1685 AKQEGHSNDYLANI

-1747 ESDEGDTS
+1747 ESEGDTS
-1755 FNFGQNVAQP
+1755 FDFGQNVAQP

-1776 SNRAIIVASTSANES
+1776 SNRAIIVASTSANKS
-1791 TALHEYFHVWERDLY
+1791 TAIHEYFHIWERDLY
-1806 RAEKVSTEP
+1806 RAEKASTDP
-1815 EFLQMMQDLRQIHA
+1815 AFLQLMQNLRQIHA

-1856 IQARGGDEY
+1856 IKERGGNEY
-1865 IKRLAFNDSLDEN
+1865 IKRLAFSDVLDEN
-1878 DTTAQFVRRAFREN
+1878 DTTAQFVRRGFREN
-1892 FATKAEKYFHN
+1892 FATKAEKYFQN
-1903 GKAPNAAYKSLFE
+1903 GKAPNATYKNLFE
-1916 KFAAWLRDIYGAL
+1916 KFAAWLREIYGSL
-1929 TGVDLSPE
+1929 TGVELSPE

-1987 DLVSTLDA
+1987 DLVNTLDA

-2123 LELEEKGYRVVEKRD
+2123 LDLEEKGYRVVEKRD

-2149 NRLAERLDNKS
+2149 NRLAEKLDPKGATT
-2160 QTVQNKEQ
+2160 QAKEQ

-2196 DGLIKQLEN
+2196 DILIKQLEK

-2215 AAGALDFLE
+2215 SAGALDFLE
-2224 DAYDRTNE
+2224 DAYERTNE

-2252 ELLRAYSESIGH
+2252 ELLRAYTESIGH
-2264 VDEKIQQAWRVL
+2264 VDEKIQQAWRVQT
-2276 NMASSGQLKLYENLT
+2276 MAASGQLKLYENLT

-2340 AKYARSAS
+2340 AKYARNAS
-2348 RQRSLWKHE
+2348 RQRSLWKNE
-2357 IDELIK
+2357 IDKLIDK
-2363 QTREIQEDNYK
+2363 SREIQEDNYK

-2395 FRRAMTDPTTMSAL
+2395 FRRAMTDPATMTAL

-2428 NRMLVDKPNSL
+2428 NRMLVDKPTSPT
-2439 IDRIINEMLSIQ
+2439 DRIINEMLSIQ
-2451 AYARKDVTCQLF
+2451 AYARKDVSCQLF
-2463 KQAYEDIHS
+2463 KQAYEDIHA
-2472 LRKAGREAKI
+2472 LRKAGREAKS

-2487 KDFRTEQDKSE
+2487 KDYRTEQDKSE

-2596 KNTNPGAIK
+2596 KNTNPGALK
-2605 RTGEAFPEEL
+2605 HTGEAFPEEL

-2721 RASSAFVQMKLE
+2721 RVSSAFVQMKLE

-2759 IRVFKSPVLKP
+2759 RRVFKSPVLKP

-2789 QFSVSKPRL
+2789 QFSVTKPRL

-2831 SINYAENMPATQ
+2831 AINYAENMPATQ

-2850 AIMHPKETVE
+2850 AIMHPKETVA

-3026 GILAWYYDDDDADEI
+3026 GLLAWYYDDDDADEI

-3068 AEVAKAKMFDHK
+3068 AQVAKAKMFDHT
-3080 VRMERPELPVVSDL
+3080 VRMERPELPVVSEL
-3094 FKMGQT
+3094 FKMGQM

-3114 LVESGQLIGGL
+3114 LVEGGQLIGGL
-3125 PTKYAKGFYT
+3125 PAKYAKGFAT
-3135 GAGDIAGG
+3135 GTADIASG

-3153 LGYTENRAHI
+3153 LGYTENRAQI

-3168 E
+3168 K

>member
-1 MNEQEQTAKTPFTTP
+1 MNEQEQTAKTPLTAP
-16 APFATL
+16 APLATL
-22 EPERRSIYLPEEQL
+22 EPERRSVYLPKENL
-36 IVNTTLQRAE
+36 IVNTSLRRAQDLQFAIE
-46 EVNYALQTELYKKAK
+46 TELRNKNK
-61 DNFFAFKRLDE
+61 DNYFAYQRLDE

-81 WKTPLRAVAD
+81 WKTPYRAVANA
-91 SGVSMWQAGERFM
+91 GVSMWQSGERLM
-104 AGGIGAILDEYEYM
+104 AGGIGAILDEYEYS
-118 KQDSAARKKYRE
+118 KAAR
-130 LYQQL
+130 
-135 NEQAPDLESRK
+135 ATSRK
-146 EALSAQAEQEF
+146 YAQQAEELNQGALAVPGAQTLDKRKKDLYDAYLAELH
-157 NQIRQDYEHNRKLGR
+157 QIRQDYEHNRKLGR
-172 DALLVMSQNHAKFRE
+172 DALLVMSKNNAKFRE
-187 LAGIAKDERDG
+187 LAGIEKNEKDG

-220 GSPAAAAIAFGT
+220 GSPAAAAIAFGA

-247 APERALRAGL
+247 APDRALLSGI

-309 QNFGGRQQELADTL
+309 QHFGGRQQDLADTL

-359 TADKMALNMAKETAT
+359 TADKMALNMAKATAT

-379 SVHKILSNATSPLVY
+379 QVHKILSNATSPLVY
-394 PHGDVEQGA
+394 PNGDVEQGA
-403 QAFKESIDKA
+403 QAFKESVDKA

-477 ENAPVQDNTQAVQDA
+477 ENAPVQDNTEAVQSS
-492 VAAQHEQWKREYE
+492 VAAQREQWKREYE
-505 EQQARKAQAKAAAD
+505 EQQARKAQEQATANE
-519 AEFDRKLA
+519 EFDRKLA
-527 EVNLHPEDILFQSAA
+527 EANLQPEDILFQSAA

-586 FERALHIKEKHHL
+586 FEWALHIKEKHHL

-651 GRVFLDTAFFDSDAN
+651 GRVFLDTAFFDSDAH

-680 KKPVFIGSGTI
+680 KKPVFIGGGTI
-691 SIADIMREIKGNNRG
+691 SIADIMREIKGNKSG

-715 YLKENIENIRPST
+715 YLQEDITAVDLTAPFAAIAKLPADQRAQQVESFLNALIGPAMDTATPPLQIQITADNKVHIKNSNVKLKNGKLKRHQTALTTLEKIVNVAQKTDRKGAVDVSHNTSKKTLAHKANVEEYVYFQAPVKIGEDTFLVELATERVKGQDKNLLDLYNVHVKRNPATAHLSTYGQGSSTDRITNNEEFVKAQESGKTNIYLKEDIENVRPST
-728 ADMFGADAQTAA
+728 ADIFGPDAQTAER
-740 QFKENVKTVLSD
+740 FKENVKTVLSD

-774 LPQQDLK
+774 LPQQELK

-946 IRQNPEEITEIHNQK
+946 I
-961 TGEVIPLISYITGR
+961 
-975 EKENITPIK
+975 
-984 ITNRPFADV
+984 
-993 QGRKITRTD
+993 
-1002 VRKKILGN
+1002 
-1010 NKNITLQAKGGKK
+1010 
-1023 YLLSTSSVD
+1023 
-1032 KMYSSIFGRFPNE
+1032 
-1045 LEIKK
+1045 
-1050 EIISA
+1050 
-1055 LPEIFP
+1055 
-1061 QMDLILSHKDV
+1061 
-1072 KGIDREIER
+1072 
-1081 FAGVIQVDK
+1081 
-1090 KEFYVMLTAKN
+1090 
-1101 GKVARTFLSSLYD
+1101 
-1114 LQTEPKE
+1114 
-1121 NASGPSRVYSGHR
+1121 
-1134 LHIDS
+1134 
-1139 IGDLVRFVK
+1139 
-1148 RKIAKYNNNVSGKGS
+1148 
-1163 GSSELL
+1163 
-1169 QENLFNIQQNLFDRE
+1169 QQNLFDKQ
-1184 QSLFDTQANA
+1184 QSLFDTQVNV
-1194 EERTELTQE
+1194 EERTALTQE
-1203 DSELKEAADG
+1203 DSELKETADG
-1213 LFTEEELKPELP
+1213 LFSEEELKQDLP
-1225 KFKPTTKPERIEDF
+1225 PFTPTGKPERIEDF

-1259 SELPADVRSITLSKY
+1259 SELPADVRSITLSQY

-1294 IVKALRDSI
+1294 IVKALRDSL
-1303 PAKPQRLG
+1303 PVKPQRPA
-1311 RAARWAEGLK
+1311 RAAQWVEGLK

-1326 ANQVLQHPEMV
+1326 ANQVLQHSEMV
-1337 NLFKETDKTDT
+1337 NLFKETDQTDA

-1363 FTKAKDYTLR
+1363 FTKAKEYSLR
-1373 SSDYLM
+1373 PGNFLM
-1379 YGGTRFNTP
+1379 FNGQRFNEP
-1388 TTIYELERG
+1388 QKIYLLERG

-1409 MVALARKMLTET
+1409 MVALARKMLAQS

-1554 IPARAVSLDGS
+1554 IPARAVSLDGT

-1577 ELAHYERGQVVIN
+1577 ELAHYERDQVVIN

-1685 AKQEGHSNDYLANL
+1685 AKQEGHSNDYLANI

-1747 ESDEGDTS
+1747 ESEGDTS
-1755 FNFGQNVAQP
+1755 FDFGQNVAQP

-1776 SNRAIIVASTSANES
+1776 SNRAIIVASTSANKS
-1791 TALHEYFHVWERDLY
+1791 TAIHEYFHIWERDLY
-1806 RAEKVSTEP
+1806 RAEKASTDP
-1815 EFLQMMQDLRQIHA
+1815 AFLQLMQNLRQIHA

-1856 IQARGGDEY
+1856 IKERGGNEY
-1865 IKRLAFNDSLDEN
+1865 IKRLAFSDVLDEN
-1878 DTTAQFVRRAFREN
+1878 DTTAQFVRRGFREN
-1892 FATKAEKYFHN
+1892 FATKAEKYFQN
-1903 GKAPNAAYKSLFE
+1903 GKAPNATYKNLFE
-1916 KFAAWLRDIYGAL
+1916 KFAAWLREIYGSL
-1929 TGVDLSPE
+1929 TGVELSPE

-1987 DLVSTLDA
+1987 DLVNTLDA

-2037 GIGDDPARWLAD
+2037 GIGDDTARWLAD

-2123 LELEEKGYRVVEKRD
+2123 LDLEEKGYRVVEKRD

-2149 NRLAERLDNKS
+2149 NRLAEKLDPKGATT
-2160 QTVQNKEQ
+2160 QAKEQ

-2252 ELLRAYSESIGH
+2252 ELLRAYTESIGH
-2264 VDEKIQQAWRVL
+2264 VDEKIQQAWRVQT
-2276 NMASSGQLKLYENLT
+2276 MAASGQLKLYENLT

-2340 AKYARSAS
+2340 AKYARNAS
-2348 RQRSLWKHE
+2348 RQRSLWKNE
-2357 IDELIK
+2357 IDKLIDK
-2363 QTREIQEDNYK
+2363 AREIQEDNYK
-2374 QYMNKKIQALLNMNL
+2374 QYMNRKIQALLNMNL

-2395 FRRAMTDPTTMSAL
+2395 FRRAMTDPATMTAL

-2428 NRMLVDKPNSL
+2428 NRMLVDKPTSPT
-2439 IDRIINEMLSIQ
+2439 DRIINEMLSIQ
-2451 AYARKDVTCQLF
+2451 AYARKDVSCQLF
-2463 KQAYEDIHS
+2463 KQAYEDIHA
-2472 LRKAGREAKI
+2472 LRKAGREAKS

-2487 KDFRTEQDKSE
+2487 KDYRTEQDKSE

-2657 LGDFLQKEAEKTY
+2657 LGDFLQKEAKKTY

-2721 RASSAFVQMKLE
+2721 RVSSAFVQMKLE

-2759 IRVFKSPVLKP
+2759 RRVFKSPVLKP

-2789 QFSVSKPRL
+2789 QFSVTKPRL

-2831 SINYAENMPATQ
+2831 AINYAENMPATQ

-2850 AIMHPKETVE
+2850 AIMHPKETVA
-2860 FMMSGDPYL
+2860 FMMAGDPYL

-3026 GILAWYYDDDDADEI
+3026 GLLAWYYDDDDADEI

-3068 AEVAKAKMFDHK
+3068 AQVAKAKMFDHT
-3080 VRMERPELPVVSDL
+3080 VRMERPELPVVSEL
-3094 FKMGQT
+3094 FKMGQM

-3114 LVESGQLIGGL
+3114 LVEGGQLIGGL
-3125 PTKYAKGFYT
+3125 PTKYAKGFAT
-3135 GAGDIAGG
+3135 GTADIASG

-3153 LGYTENRAHI
+3153 LGYTENRAQI

-3168 E
+3168 K

>member
-1 MNEQEQTAKTPFTTP
+1 MNEQEQTAKTPLTAP
-16 APFATL
+16 APLATL
-22 EPERRSIYLPEEQL
+22 EPERRSVYLPKENL
-36 IVNTTLQRAE
+36 IVNTSLRRAQDLQFAIE
-46 EVNYALQTELYKKAK
+46 TELRNQNK
-61 DNFFAFKRLDE
+61 DNYFAYQRLDE

-81 WKTPLRAVAD
+81 WKTPYRAVANA
-91 SGVSMWQAGERFM
+91 GVSMWQSGERLM
-104 AGGIGAILDEYEYM
+104 AGGIGVILDEYEYS
-118 KQDSAARKKYRE
+118 KASRATSRKYAQQAEELNQGALAVPGAQTLDKRKKDLYDAYLAE
-130 LYQQL
+130 LH
-135 NEQAPDLESRK
+135 
-146 EALSAQAEQEF
+146 
-157 NQIRQDYEHNRKLGR
+157 QIRQDYEHNRKLGR

-187 LAGIAKDERDG
+187 LAGIEKNEKDG

-220 GSPAAAAIAFGT
+220 GSPAAAAIAFGA

-247 APERALRAGL
+247 APDRALLSGI

-309 QNFGGRQQELADTL
+309 QNFGGRQQDLADTL

-359 TADKMALNMAKETAT
+359 TADKMALNMAKATAT

-379 SVHKILSNATSPLVY
+379 QVHKILSNATSPLVY
-394 PHGDVEQGA
+394 PNGDVEQGA
-403 QAFKESIDKA
+403 QAFKESVDKA

-477 ENAPVQDNTQAVQDA
+477 ENAPVQDNTEAVQAA
-492 VAAQHEQWKREYE
+492 VAARREQWKREYE
-505 EQQARKAQAKAAAD
+505 EQQARKAQEQATAEAA
-519 AEFDRKLA
+519 FDRKLA
-527 EVNLHPEDILFQSAA
+527 DAGLTE
-542 MYKNKANSLV
+542 
-552 EFKDFAVNNKGNKQ
+552 KDFLLQETINKNAV
-566 EDNKSFYRFTNK
+566 DLTA
-578 DGVQIDVP
+578 P
-586 FERALHIKEKHHL
+586 F
-599 TDQQLDVAE
+599 
-608 KELNNAEYAVLMP
+608 
-621 DVGEY
+621 
-626 QGKQVKIK
+626 
-634 VNTSLGKM
+634 
-642 GAVLEILPN
+642 
-651 GRVFLDTAFFDSDAN
+651 
-666 IDNWAKENHPNAPS
+666 
-680 KKPVFIGSGTI
+680 
-691 SIADIMREIKGNNRG
+691 ADIAKL
-706 TFDSANPNI
+706 P
-715 YLKENIENIRPST
+715 
-728 ADMFGADAQTAA
+728 ADQRA
-740 QFKENVKTVLSD
+740 
-752 ENISNKQQVEMG
+752 QQVESSLNALIGQAMDTATPPLQIQVTADNKVHIKNSNVKLKKG
-764 QLPPLYTELG
+764 QLKRHQTALTTLEKIVNVAQKTDRKGEVDASHNTSKKTLAHKANVEEYVYFQAPVKIGEDTFLVELATERVKGQDKNLLDLYNVRVKRNPTAAHLST
-774 LPQQDLK
+774 LPQGSSTDRI
-781 TNKLALRKALGL
+781 TNN
-793 LTPQELAEHKDWHNH
+793 EE
-808 NVPQETI
+808 
-815 DNLPALL
+815 
-822 SDPVAVLRSNT
+822 
-833 KNGSFVAVLDSEV
+833 F
-846 QGKPVVA
+846 
-853 IVSPNLRKGGYTFI
+853 
-867 PSVYERNNYETF
+867 
-879 LKTTAEKGNVLYWDK
+879 
-894 NRMSLPGAL
+894 
-903 TRAAIIGNDILI
+903 
-915 DNITTKEDV
+915 

-946 IRQNPEEITEIHNQK
+946 I
-961 TGEVIPLISYITGR
+961 
-975 EKENITPIK
+975 
-984 ITNRPFADV
+984 
-993 QGRKITRTD
+993 
-1002 VRKKILGN
+1002 
-1010 NKNITLQAKGGKK
+1010 
-1023 YLLSTSSVD
+1023 
-1032 KMYSSIFGRFPNE
+1032 
-1045 LEIKK
+1045 
-1050 EIISA
+1050 
-1055 LPEIFP
+1055 
-1061 QMDLILSHKDV
+1061 
-1072 KGIDREIER
+1072 
-1081 FAGVIQVDK
+1081 
-1090 KEFYVMLTAKN
+1090 
-1101 GKVARTFLSSLYD
+1101 
-1114 LQTEPKE
+1114 
-1121 NASGPSRVYSGHR
+1121 
-1134 LHIDS
+1134 
-1139 IGDLVRFVK
+1139 
-1148 RKIAKYNNNVSGKGS
+1148 
-1163 GSSELL
+1163 
-1169 QENLFNIQQNLFDRE
+1169 QQNLFDKQ
-1184 QSLFDTQANA
+1184 QSLFDTQVNA
-1194 EERTELTQE
+1194 EERTAPTQE

-1213 LFTEEELKPELP
+1213 LFSEEELKQDLP
-1225 KFKPTTKPERIEDF
+1225 PFTPTGKPERIEDF

-1259 SELPADVRSITLSKY
+1259 SELPADVRSITLSQY

-1294 IVKALRDSI
+1294 IVKALRDSL
-1303 PAKPQRLG
+1303 PVKPQRPS
-1311 RAARWAEGLK
+1311 RAAQWAEGLK

-1326 ANQVLQHPEMV
+1326 ANHVLQHPEMV
-1337 NLFKETDKTDT
+1337 NLFKETDKTDA

-1363 FTKAKDYTLR
+1363 FTKAKEYSLR
-1373 SSDYLM
+1373 PGNFLM
-1379 YGGTRFNTP
+1379 FNGQRFNEP
-1388 TTIYELERG
+1388 QKIYLLERG

-1409 MVALARKMLTET
+1409 MVALARKMLAQS

-1554 IPARAVSLDGS
+1554 IPARAVSLDGT

-1577 ELAHYERGQVVIN
+1577 ELAHYERGHVVIN

-1638 AYQGVLKAITDTFYS
+1638 AYQGVLTAIMDTFYG
-1653 RSVNLDKLR
+1653 RSKNLDALR

-1685 AKQEGHSNDYLANL
+1685 AKQEGHSNDYLANI

-1723 AAAFDRFFNTL
+1723 AAAFDHFFNTL

-1747 ESDEGDTS
+1747 ESEGDTS
-1755 FNFGQNVAQP
+1755 FDFGQNVAQP

-1776 SNRAIIVASTSANES
+1776 SNRAIIVASTSANKS
-1791 TALHEYFHVWERDLY
+1791 TAIHEYFHIWERDLY
-1806 RAEKVSTEP
+1806 RAEKASTDP
-1815 EFLQMMQDLRQIHA
+1815 AFLQLMQNLRQIHA

-1856 IQARGGDEY
+1856 IKERGGNEY
-1865 IKRLAFNDSLDEN
+1865 IKRLAFSDVLDEN
-1878 DTTAQFVRRAFREN
+1878 DTTAQFVRRGFREN
-1892 FATKAEKYFHN
+1892 FATKAEKYFQN
-1903 GKAPNAAYKSLFE
+1903 GKAPNATYKNLFE
-1916 KFAAWLRDIYGAL
+1916 KFAAWLREIYGSL
-1929 TGVDLSPE
+1929 TGVELSPE

-1987 DLVSTLDA
+1987 DLVNTLDA

-2123 LELEEKGYRVVEKRD
+2123 LDLEEKGYRVVEKRD

-2149 NRLAERLDNKS
+2149 NRLAEKLDPKGATT
-2160 QTVQNKEQ
+2160 QAKEQ

-2196 DGLIKQLEN
+2196 DILIKRLEN

-2252 ELLRAYSESIGH
+2252 ELLRAYTESIGH

-2276 NMASSGQLKLYENLT
+2276 DMAASGQLKLYENLT

-2340 AKYARSAS
+2340 AKYARNAS

-2357 IDELIK
+2357 IDKLIDK
-2363 QTREIQEDNYK
+2363 AREIQEDNYK
-2374 QYMNKKIQALLNMNL
+2374 QYMNRKIQALLNMNL

-2395 FRRAMTDPTTMSAL
+2395 FRRAMTDPATMTAL

-2428 NRMLVDKPNSL
+2428 NRMLVDKPTSPT
-2439 IDRIINEMLSIQ
+2439 DRIINEMLSIQ
-2451 AYARKDVTCQLF
+2451 AYARKDVSCQLF
-2463 KQAYEDIHS
+2463 KQAYEDIHA
-2472 LRKAGREAKI
+2472 LRKAGREAKS

-2487 KDFRTEQDKSE
+2487 KDYRTEQDKSE

-2629 DNLMDRLLNQYGG
+2629 DNLMDRLLNQYGA
-2642 QLNDMFALLDKQDRA
+2642 QLNDMFAVLDKQDRA

-2721 RASSAFVQMKLE
+2721 RVSSAFVQMKLE

-2759 IRVFKSPVLKP
+2759 RRVFKSPVLKP

-2789 QFSVSKPRL
+2789 QFSVTKPRL

-2831 SINYAENMPATQ
+2831 AINYAENMPATQ

-2850 AIMHPKETVE
+2850 AIMHPKETVA

-3026 GILAWYYDDDDADEI
+3026 GLLAWYYDDDDADEI

-3068 AEVAKAKMFDHK
+3068 AQVAKAKMFDHT
-3080 VRMERPELPVVSDL
+3080 VRMERPELPVVSEL
-3094 FKMGQT
+3094 FKMGQM

-3114 LVESGQLIGGL
+3114 LVEGGQLIGGL
-3125 PTKYAKGFYT
+3125 PAKYAKGFAT
-3135 GAGDIAGG
+3135 GTADIASG

>member
-1 MNEQEQTAKTPFTTP
+1 MNEQEQTAKTPLTAP
-16 APFATL
+16 APLATL
-22 EPERRSIYLPEEQL
+22 EPERRSVYLPKENL
-36 IVNTTLQRAE
+36 IVNTSLRRAQDLQFAIE
-46 EVNYALQTELYKKAK
+46 TELRNQNK
-61 DNFFAFKRLDE
+61 DNYFAYQRLDE

-81 WKTPLRAVAD
+81 WKTPYRAVANA
-91 SGVSMWQAGERFM
+91 GVSMWQSGERLM
-104 AGGIGAILDEYEYM
+104 AGGIGAILDEYEYS
-118 KQDSAARKKYRE
+118 KASRAASRKYAQQAEELNQGALTVPGAQTLDKRKKDLYDAYLAE
-130 LYQQL
+130 LH
-135 NEQAPDLESRK
+135 
-146 EALSAQAEQEF
+146 
-157 NQIRQDYEHNRKLGR
+157 QIRQDYEHNRKLGR
-172 DALLVMSQNHAKFRE
+172 DALLVMSQNNAKFRE
-187 LAGIAKDERDG
+187 LAGIEKNEKDG
-198 FLYDLFGAGGSLM
+198 FLYDLFSAGGSLM

-220 GSPAAAAIAFGT
+220 GSPAAAAIAFGA

-247 APERALRAGL
+247 APDRALLSGI

-309 QNFGGRQQELADTL
+309 QHFGGRQQDLADTL

-359 TADKMALNMAKETAT
+359 QADKMALNMAKATAT

-379 SVHKILSNATSPLVY
+379 QVHKILSNATSPLVY
-394 PHGDVEQGA
+394 PNGDVEQGA
-403 QAFKESIDKA
+403 QAFKESVDKA

-477 ENAPVQDNTQAVQDA
+477 ENAPVQDNTEAVQAA
-492 VAAQHEQWKREYE
+492 VAARREQWKREYE
-505 EQQARKAQAKAAAD
+505 EQQARKAQADAAANE
-519 AEFDRKLA
+519 EFDRKLA
-527 EVNLHPEDILFQSAA
+527 EANLQPEDILFQSAA

-651 GRVFLDTAFFDSDAN
+651 GRVFLDTAFFDSDAH

-680 KKPVFIGSGTI
+680 KKPVFIGGGTI
-691 SIADIMREIKGNNRG
+691 SIADIMREIKGNKSG
-706 TFDSANPNI
+706 TFGSANPNI
-715 YLKENIENIRPST
+715 YLQEDIT
-728 ADMFGADAQTAA
+728 AVDLTAPFADIAKLPADQRA
-740 QFKENVKTVLSD
+740 
-752 ENISNKQQVEMG
+752 QQVESSLNALIGQAMDTATPPLQIQITADNKVHIKNSNVKLKKG
-764 QLPPLYTELG
+764 QLKRHQTALTTLEKIVNVAQKTDRKGEVDASHNTSKKTLAHKANVEEYVYFQAPVKIGEDTFLVELATERVKGQDKNLLDLYNVHVKRNPTAAHLST
-774 LPQQDLK
+774 LPQGSSTDRI
-781 TNKLALRKALGL
+781 TNN
-793 LTPQELAEHKDWHNH
+793 EE
-808 NVPQETI
+808 
-815 DNLPALL
+815 
-822 SDPVAVLRSNT
+822 
-833 KNGSFVAVLDSEV
+833 F
-846 QGKPVVA
+846 
-853 IVSPNLRKGGYTFI
+853 
-867 PSVYERNNYETF
+867 
-879 LKTTAEKGNVLYWDK
+879 
-894 NRMSLPGAL
+894 
-903 TRAAIIGNDILI
+903 
-915 DNITTKEDV
+915 

-946 IRQNPEEITEIHNQK
+946 I
-961 TGEVIPLISYITGR
+961 
-975 EKENITPIK
+975 
-984 ITNRPFADV
+984 
-993 QGRKITRTD
+993 
-1002 VRKKILGN
+1002 
-1010 NKNITLQAKGGKK
+1010 
-1023 YLLSTSSVD
+1023 
-1032 KMYSSIFGRFPNE
+1032 
-1045 LEIKK
+1045 
-1050 EIISA
+1050 
-1055 LPEIFP
+1055 
-1061 QMDLILSHKDV
+1061 
-1072 KGIDREIER
+1072 
-1081 FAGVIQVDK
+1081 
-1090 KEFYVMLTAKN
+1090 
-1101 GKVARTFLSSLYD
+1101 
-1114 LQTEPKE
+1114 
-1121 NASGPSRVYSGHR
+1121 
-1134 LHIDS
+1134 
-1139 IGDLVRFVK
+1139 
-1148 RKIAKYNNNVSGKGS
+1148 
-1163 GSSELL
+1163 
-1169 QENLFNIQQNLFDRE
+1169 QQNLFDKQ
-1184 QSLFDTQANA
+1184 QSLFDTQVNA
-1194 EERTELTQE
+1194 EERTAPTQE

-1213 LFTEEELKPELP
+1213 LFSEEELKQDLP
-1225 KFKPTTKPERIEDF
+1225 PFTPTGKPERIEDF

-1259 SELPADVRSITLSKY
+1259 SELPADVRSITLSQY

-1303 PAKPQRLG
+1303 PTKPQLLG

-1363 FTKAKDYTLR
+1363 FTKAKEYSLR
-1373 SSDYLM
+1373 PGNFLM
-1379 YGGTRFNTP
+1379 FNGQRFNEP
-1388 TTIYELERG
+1388 QKIYLLERG

-1554 IPARAVSLDGS
+1554 IPAWAVSLDGT

-1638 AYQGVLKAITDTFYS
+1638 AYQGVLTAIMDTFYG
-1653 RSVNLDKLR
+1653 RSKNLDALR

-1685 AKQEGHSNDYLANL
+1685 AKQEGHSNDYLANI

-1716 DTEMPAI
+1716 EAEMPAI

-1747 ESDEGDTS
+1747 ESEGDTS
-1755 FNFGQNVAQP
+1755 FDFGQNVAQP

-1791 TALHEYFHVWERDLY
+1791 TAVHEYFHIWERDLY

-1815 EFLQMMQDLRQIHA
+1815 EFLQMMQNLRQIHA

-1856 IQARGGDEY
+1856 IKERGGNEY
-1865 IKRLAFNDSLDEN
+1865 IKRLAFSDVLDEN
-1878 DTTAQFVRRAFREN
+1878 DTTAQFVRRGFREN
-1892 FATKAEKYFHN
+1892 FATKAEKYFQN
-1903 GKAPNAAYKSLFE
+1903 GKAPNATYKNLFE
-1916 KFAAWLRDIYGAL
+1916 KFAAWLREIYGSL
-1929 TGVDLSPE
+1929 TGVELSPE

-2123 LELEEKGYRVVEKRD
+2123 LDLEEKGYRVVEKRD

-2149 NRLAERLDNKS
+2149 NRLAEKLDPKGATT
-2160 QTVQNKEQ
+2160 QAKEQ

-2196 DGLIKQLEN
+2196 DILIKQLEN

-2252 ELLRAYSESIGH
+2252 ELLRAYTESIGH

-2276 NMASSGQLKLYENLT
+2276 DMAASGQLKLYENLT

-2340 AKYARSAS
+2340 AKYARSAT

-2395 FRRAMTDPTTMSAL
+2395 FRRAMTDPATMTAL

-2428 NRMLVDKPNSL
+2428 NRMLVDKPTSPT
-2439 IDRIINEMLSIQ
+2439 DRIINEMLSIQ
-2451 AYARKDVTCQLF
+2451 AYARKDITCELF
-2463 KQAYEDIHS
+2463 KQAYEDIHA
-2472 LRKAGREAKI
+2472 LRKAGREAKS

-2487 KDFRTEQDKSE
+2487 KDYRTEQDKSE

-2721 RASSAFVQMKLE
+2721 RVSSAFVQMKLE

-2759 IRVFKSPVLKP
+2759 RRVFKSPVLKP

-2789 QFSVSKPRL
+2789 QFSVTKPRL

-2831 SINYAENMPATQ
+2831 AINYAENMPATQ

-2850 AIMHPKETVE
+2850 AIMHPKETVA

-3026 GILAWYYDDDDADEI
+3026 GLLAWYYDDDDADEI

-3068 AEVAKAKMFDHK
+3068 AQVAKAKMFDHT
-3080 VRMERPELPVVSDL
+3080 VRMERPELPVVSEL
-3094 FKMGQT
+3094 FKMGQM

-3114 LVESGQLIGGL
+3114 LVEGGQLIGGL
-3125 PTKYAKGFYT
+3125 PAKYAKGFAT
-3135 GAGDIAGG
+3135 GTADIASG

-3153 LGYTENRAHI
+3153 LGYTENRAQI

>member
-1 MNEQEQTAKTPFTTP
+1 MNEQEQTAKTPLTAP
-16 APFATL
+16 APLATL
-22 EPERRSIYLPEEQL
+22 EPERRSVYLPKENL
-36 IVNTTLQRAE
+36 IVNTSLLRAQDLQFAIE
-46 EVNYALQTELYKKAK
+46 TELRNQNK
-61 DNFFAFKRLDE
+61 DNYFAYQRLDE

-81 WKTPLRAVAD
+81 WKTPYRAVANA
-91 SGVSMWQAGERFM
+91 GVSMWQSGERLM
-104 AGGIGAILDEYEYM
+104 AGGISAILDEYEYS
-118 KQDSAARKKYRE
+118 KASRATSRKYAQQAEELNQGTLAVPGAQTLDKRKKDLYDAYLAE
-130 LYQQL
+130 LH
-135 NEQAPDLESRK
+135 
-146 EALSAQAEQEF
+146 
-157 NQIRQDYEHNRKLGR
+157 QIRQDYEHNRKLGR
-172 DALLVMSQNHAKFRE
+172 DALLVMRKNNAKFRE
-187 LAGIAKDERDG
+187 LAGIEKNEKDG

-220 GSPAAAAIAFGT
+220 GSPAAAAIAFGA

-247 APERALRAGL
+247 APDRALLSGI

-309 QNFGGRQQELADTL
+309 QHFGGRQQDLADTL

-359 TADKMALNMAKETAT
+359 TSDKMALNMAKATAS

-379 SVHKILSNATSPLVY
+379 QVHKILSNATSPLVY
-394 PHGDVEQGA
+394 PNGDVEQGA
-403 QAFKESIDKA
+403 QAFKESVDKA

-477 ENAPVQDNTQAVQDA
+477 ENAPMQDNTEAVQAA
-492 VAAQHEQWKREYE
+492 VAAQREQWKREYE
-505 EQQARKAQAKAAAD
+505 EQQARKAQADAAAN
-519 AEFDRKLA
+519 EELDRKLA
-527 EVNLHPEDILFQSAA
+527 DAGLTE
-542 MYKNKANSLV
+542 
-552 EFKDFAVNNKGNKQ
+552 KDFLLQETINKNAV
-566 EDNKSFYRFTNK
+566 DLTA
-578 DGVQIDVP
+578 P
-586 FERALHIKEKHHL
+586 F
-599 TDQQLDVAE
+599 
-608 KELNNAEYAVLMP
+608 
-621 DVGEY
+621 
-626 QGKQVKIK
+626 
-634 VNTSLGKM
+634 
-642 GAVLEILPN
+642 
-651 GRVFLDTAFFDSDAN
+651 
-666 IDNWAKENHPNAPS
+666 
-680 KKPVFIGSGTI
+680 
-691 SIADIMREIKGNNRG
+691 ADIAKL
-706 TFDSANPNI
+706 P
-715 YLKENIENIRPST
+715 
-728 ADMFGADAQTAA
+728 ADQRA
-740 QFKENVKTVLSD
+740 
-752 ENISNKQQVEMG
+752 QQVESSLNALIG
-764 QLPPLYTELG
+764 QAMDTATPPLQIQITA
-774 LPQQDLK
+774 DNKVHIKNSNVKLK
-781 TNKLALRKALGL
+781 NGKLKRHQTALTTLEKIVNVAQKTDRNGAVDVSHNTSKKTLAHKANVEEYVYFQAPVKIGEDTFLV
-793 LTPQELAEHKDWHNH
+793 ELATER
-808 NVPQETI
+808 V
-815 DNLPALL
+815 
-822 SDPVAVLRSNT
+822 
-833 KNGSFVAVLDSEV
+833 
-846 QGKPVVA
+846 
-853 IVSPNLRKGGYTFI
+853 KGQ
-867 PSVYERNNYETF
+867 
-879 LKTTAEKGNVLYWDK
+879 DK
-894 NRMSLPGAL
+894 NLLDLYNVHVKRNPATAHLSTYGQGSS
-903 TRAAIIGNDILI
+903 TDR
-915 DNITTKEDV
+915 ITNNEEF

-946 IRQNPEEITEIHNQK
+946 I
-961 TGEVIPLISYITGR
+961 
-975 EKENITPIK
+975 
-984 ITNRPFADV
+984 
-993 QGRKITRTD
+993 
-1002 VRKKILGN
+1002 
-1010 NKNITLQAKGGKK
+1010 
-1023 YLLSTSSVD
+1023 
-1032 KMYSSIFGRFPNE
+1032 
-1045 LEIKK
+1045 
-1050 EIISA
+1050 
-1055 LPEIFP
+1055 
-1061 QMDLILSHKDV
+1061 
-1072 KGIDREIER
+1072 
-1081 FAGVIQVDK
+1081 
-1090 KEFYVMLTAKN
+1090 
-1101 GKVARTFLSSLYD
+1101 
-1114 LQTEPKE
+1114 
-1121 NASGPSRVYSGHR
+1121 
-1134 LHIDS
+1134 
-1139 IGDLVRFVK
+1139 
-1148 RKIAKYNNNVSGKGS
+1148 
-1163 GSSELL
+1163 
-1169 QENLFNIQQNLFDRE
+1169 QQNLFDKQ
-1184 QSLFDTQANA
+1184 QSLFDTQINA
-1194 EERTELTQE
+1194 EERTALTQE
-1203 DSELKEAADG
+1203 DSELKETADG
-1213 LFTEEELKPELP
+1213 LFSEEELKQDLP
-1225 KFKPTTKPERIEDF
+1225 PFTPTGKPERIEDF

-1259 SELPADVRSITLSKY
+1259 SELPADVRSITLSQY

-1294 IVKALRDSI
+1294 IVKALRDSL
-1303 PAKPQRLG
+1303 PVKPQRPA
-1311 RAARWAEGLK
+1311 RAAQWVEGLK

-1326 ANQVLQHPEMV
+1326 ANHVLQHPEMV
-1337 NLFKETDKTDT
+1337 NLFKETDKTDA

-1353 AFYLELGYPA
+1353 AFYLEIGYPA

-1409 MVALARKMLTET
+1409 MVALARKMLAQS

-1465 AFDFLTKNQAHLE
+1465 AFDFLTQNQAHLE

-1554 IPARAVSLDGS
+1554 IPARAVSLDGT

-1638 AYQGVLKAITDTFYS
+1638 AYQGVLTAIMDTFYG
-1653 RSVNLDKLR
+1653 RSKNLDALR

-1685 AKQEGHSNDYLANL
+1685 AKQEGHSNDYLANI

-1723 AAAFDRFFNTL
+1723 AASFDRFFNTL
-1734 KTAETPRG
+1734 KTAETTRG
-1742 YTLYA
+1742 YTLYE
-1747 ESDEGDTS
+1747 ESEGDTS
-1755 FNFGQNVAQP
+1755 FDFGQNVAQP

-1776 SNRAIIVASTSANES
+1776 SNRAIIVASTSANKS
-1791 TALHEYFHVWERDLY
+1791 TAVHEYFHIWERDLY
-1806 RAEKVSTEP
+1806 RAEKASTDP
-1815 EFLQMMQDLRQIHA
+1815 AFLQLMQNLRQIHA

-1856 IQARGGDEY
+1856 IKERGGNEY
-1865 IKRLAFNDSLDEN
+1865 IKRLAFSDVLDEN
-1878 DTTAQFVRRAFREN
+1878 DTTAQFVRRGFREN
-1892 FATKAEKYFHN
+1892 FATKAEKYFQN
-1903 GKAPNAAYKSLFE
+1903 GKAPNATYKNLFE
-1916 KFAAWLRDIYGAL
+1916 KFAAWLREIYGSL
-1929 TGVDLSPE
+1929 TGVELSPE

-1987 DLVSTLDA
+1987 DLVNTLDA

-2123 LELEEKGYRVVEKRD
+2123 LDLEEKGYRVVEKRD

-2149 NRLAERLDNKS
+2149 NRLAEKLDPKGATT
-2160 QTVQNKEQ
+2160 QAKEQ

-2196 DGLIKQLEN
+2196 DILIKQLEN

-2252 ELLRAYSESIGH
+2252 ELLRAYTESIGH
-2264 VDEKIQQAWRVL
+2264 VDEKIQQAWRVQT
-2276 NMASSGQLKLYENLT
+2276 MAASGQLKLYENLT

-2340 AKYARSAS
+2340 AKYARNAS
-2348 RQRSLWKHE
+2348 RQRSLWKNE
-2357 IDELIK
+2357 IDKLIDK
-2363 QTREIQEDNYK
+2363 SREIQEDNYK

-2395 FRRAMTDPTTMSAL
+2395 FRRAMTDPATMNAL
-2409 EELRRVAHLGPQS
+2409 EELRRVANLGPQS

-2428 NRMLVDKPNSL
+2428 NRMLVDKPTSPT
-2439 IDRIINEMLSIQ
+2439 DRIINEMLSIQ
-2451 AYARKDVTCQLF
+2451 ANSRENVSCQLF
-2463 KQAYEDIHS
+2463 KQAYEDIHA
-2472 LRKAGREAKI
+2472 LRKAGREAKS

-2487 KDFRTEQDKSE
+2487 KDYRTEQDKSE

-2629 DNLMDRLLNQYGG
+2629 DNLMDRLLNQYGS

-2721 RASSAFVQMKLE
+2721 RVSSAFVQMKLE

-2759 IRVFKSPVLKP
+2759 RRVFKSPVLKP

-2789 QFSVSKPRL
+2789 QFSVTKPRL

-2831 SINYAENMPATQ
+2831 AINYAENMPATQ

-2850 AIMHPKETVE
+2850 AIMHPKETVA

-3026 GILAWYYDDDDADEI
+3026 GLLAWYYDDDDADEI

-3068 AEVAKAKMFDHK
+3068 AQVAKAKMFDHT
-3080 VRMERPELPVVSDL
+3080 VRMERPELPVVSEL
-3094 FKMGQT
+3094 FKMGQM

-3114 LVESGQLIGGL
+3114 LVEGGQLIGGL
-3125 PTKYAKGFYT
+3125 PTKYAKGFAT
-3135 GAGDIAGG
+3135 GTADIASG

>member
-1 MNEQEQTAKTPFTTP
+1 MNEQEQTAKTPLTAP
-16 APFATL
+16 APLATL
-22 EPERRSIYLPEEQL
+22 EPERRSVYLPKENL
-36 IVNTTLQRAE
+36 IVNTSLRRAQDLQFAIE
-46 EVNYALQTELYKKAK
+46 TELRNQNK
-61 DNFFAFKRLDE
+61 DNYFAYQRLDE

-81 WKTPLRAVAD
+81 WKTPYRAVANA
-91 SGVSMWQAGERFM
+91 GVSMWQSGERLM
-104 AGGIGAILDEYEYM
+104 AGGIGAILDEYEYS
-118 KQDSAARKKYRE
+118 KAAR
-130 LYQQL
+130 
-135 NEQAPDLESRK
+135 ATSRK
-146 EALSAQAEQEF
+146 YAQQAEELNQGALAVPGEQTLDKRKKDLYDAYLAELH
-157 NQIRQDYEHNRKLGR
+157 QIRQDYEHNRKLGR
-172 DALLVMSQNHAKFRE
+172 DALLVMSKNNAKFRE
-187 LAGIAKDERDG
+187 LAGIEKNEKDG

-220 GSPAAAAIAFGT
+220 GSPAAAAIAFGA

-247 APERALRAGL
+247 APDRALLSGI

-298 AAQQTAEEIIM
+298 AAQQSAEEIIM
-309 QNFGGRQQELADTL
+309 QHFGGRQQDLADTL

-359 TADKMALNMAKETAT
+359 QADKMALNMAKETAT

-379 SVHKILSNATSPLVY
+379 QVHKILSNATSPLVY
-394 PHGDVEQGA
+394 PNGDVEQGA
-403 QAFKESIDKA
+403 QAFKESVDKA

-477 ENAPVQDNTQAVQDA
+477 ENAPMQDNTEAVQAA
-492 VAAQHEQWKREYE
+492 VAAQREQWKREYE
-505 EQQARKAQAKAAAD
+505 EQQARKAQADAAANE
-519 AEFDRKLA
+519 EFDRKLA
-527 EVNLHPEDILFQSAA
+527 DAGLTE
-542 MYKNKANSLV
+542 
-552 EFKDFAVNNKGNKQ
+552 KDFLLQETINKNAV
-566 EDNKSFYRFTNK
+566 DLTA
-578 DGVQIDVP
+578 P
-586 FERALHIKEKHHL
+586 F
-599 TDQQLDVAE
+599 
-608 KELNNAEYAVLMP
+608 
-621 DVGEY
+621 
-626 QGKQVKIK
+626 
-634 VNTSLGKM
+634 
-642 GAVLEILPN
+642 
-651 GRVFLDTAFFDSDAN
+651 
-666 IDNWAKENHPNAPS
+666 
-680 KKPVFIGSGTI
+680 
-691 SIADIMREIKGNNRG
+691 ADIAKL
-706 TFDSANPNI
+706 P
-715 YLKENIENIRPST
+715 
-728 ADMFGADAQTAA
+728 ADQRA
-740 QFKENVKTVLSD
+740 
-752 ENISNKQQVEMG
+752 QQVESSLNALIG
-764 QLPPLYTELG
+764 QAMDTATPPLQIQITA
-774 LPQQDLK
+774 DNKVHIKNSNVKLK
-781 TNKLALRKALGL
+781 NGKLKRHQAALTTLEKIVNVAQKTDRKGEVDASHNTSKKTLAHKANVEEYVYFQAPVKIGEDTFL
-793 LTPQELAEHKDWHNH
+793 VELATER
-808 NVPQETI
+808 V
-815 DNLPALL
+815 
-822 SDPVAVLRSNT
+822 
-833 KNGSFVAVLDSEV
+833 
-846 QGKPVVA
+846 
-853 IVSPNLRKGGYTFI
+853 KGQ
-867 PSVYERNNYETF
+867 
-879 LKTTAEKGNVLYWDK
+879 DK
-894 NRMSLPGAL
+894 NLLDLYNVHVKRNPATAHLSTYGQGSS
-903 TRAAIIGNDILI
+903 TDR
-915 DNITTKEDV
+915 ITNNEEF

-946 IRQNPEEITEIHNQK
+946 IRQT
-961 TGEVIPLISYITGR
+961 
-975 EKENITPIK
+975 
-984 ITNRPFADV
+984 
-993 QGRKITRTD
+993 
-1002 VRKKILGN
+1002 
-1010 NKNITLQAKGGKK
+1010 
-1023 YLLSTSSVD
+1023 
-1032 KMYSSIFGRFPNE
+1032 
-1045 LEIKK
+1045 
-1050 EIISA
+1050 
-1055 LPEIFP
+1055 
-1061 QMDLILSHKDV
+1061 
-1072 KGIDREIER
+1072 
-1081 FAGVIQVDK
+1081 
-1090 KEFYVMLTAKN
+1090 
-1101 GKVARTFLSSLYD
+1101 
-1114 LQTEPKE
+1114 
-1121 NASGPSRVYSGHR
+1121 
-1134 LHIDS
+1134 
-1139 IGDLVRFVK
+1139 
-1148 RKIAKYNNNVSGKGS
+1148 
-1163 GSSELL
+1163 
-1169 QENLFNIQQNLFDRE
+1169 LFDKQ
-1184 QSLFDTQANA
+1184 QSLFDTQVNA
-1194 EERTELTQE
+1194 EERTAPTQE

-1213 LFTEEELKPELP
+1213 LFSEEELKQDLP
-1225 KFKPTTKPERIEDF
+1225 PFTPTGKPERIEDF

-1259 SELPADVRSITLSKY
+1259 SELPADVRSITLSQY

-1294 IVKALRDSI
+1294 IVKALRDSL
-1303 PAKPQRLG
+1303 PVKPQRPA
-1311 RAARWAEGLK
+1311 RAAQWVEGLK

-1326 ANQVLQHPEMV
+1326 ANQVLQNPDTV
-1337 NLFKETDKTDT
+1337 NLFKQSAEADA

-1409 MVALARKMLTET
+1409 MVALARKMLAQS
-1421 AAPAKAPTKLDV
+1421 AAPTKAPTKLDV

-1554 IPARAVSLDGS
+1554 IPARAVSLDGT

-1638 AYQGVLKAITDTFYS
+1638 AYQGVLTAIMDTFYG
-1653 RSVNLDKLR
+1653 RSKNLDALR

-1685 AKQEGHSNDYLANL
+1685 AKQEGHSNDYLANI

-1747 ESDEGDTS
+1747 ESEGDTS
-1755 FNFGQNVAQP
+1755 FDFGQNVAQP

-1776 SNRAIIVASTSANES
+1776 SNRAIIVASTSANKS
-1791 TALHEYFHVWERDLY
+1791 TAVHEYFHIWERDLY
-1806 RAEKVSTEP
+1806 RAEKASTDP
-1815 EFLQMMQDLRQIHA
+1815 AFLQLMQNLRQIHA

-1856 IQARGGDEY
+1856 IKERGGNEY
-1865 IKRLAFNDSLDEN
+1865 IKRLAFSDVLDEN
-1878 DTTAQFVRRAFREN
+1878 DTTAQFVRRGFREN
-1892 FATKAEKYFHN
+1892 FATKAEKYFQN
-1903 GKAPNAAYKSLFE
+1903 GKAPNATYKNLFE
-1916 KFAAWLRDIYGAL
+1916 KFAAWLREIYGSL
-1929 TGVDLSPE
+1929 TGVELSPD

-2109 WGDPREAKK
+2109 WGAPREAKK

-2123 LELEEKGYRVVEKRD
+2123 LDLEEKGYRVVEKRD

-2149 NRLAERLDNKS
+2149 NRLAEKLDPKGATT
-2160 QTVQNKEQ
+2160 QAKEQ

-2196 DGLIKQLEN
+2196 DILIKQLEN

-2215 AAGALDFLE
+2215 AAAALDFLE

-2252 ELLRAYSESIGH
+2252 ELLRAYTESIGH

-2276 NMASSGQLKLYENLT
+2276 DMAASGQLKLYENLT

-2340 AKYARSAS
+2340 AKYARSAT

-2395 FRRAMTDPTTMSAL
+2395 FRRAMTDPATMTAL

-2428 NRMLVDKPNSL
+2428 NRMLVDKPTSPT
-2439 IDRIINEMLSIQ
+2439 DRIINEMLSIQ
-2451 AYARKDVTCQLF
+2451 AYARKDVSCQLF
-2463 KQAYEDIHS
+2463 KQAYEDIHA
-2472 LRKAGREAKI
+2472 LRKAGREAKS

-2487 KDFRTEQDKSE
+2487 KDYRTEQDKSE

-2577 KMNALRNEK
+2577 KMNSLRNEK

-2629 DNLMDRLLNQYGG
+2629 DNLMDRLLNQYGA

-2721 RASSAFVQMKLE
+2721 RVSSAFVQMKLE

-2759 IRVFKSPVLKP
+2759 RRVFKSPVLKP

-2789 QFSVSKPRL
+2789 QFSVTKPRL

-2850 AIMHPKETVE
+2850 AIMHPKETVA

-3026 GILAWYYDDDDADEI
+3026 GLLAWYYDDDDADEI

-3068 AEVAKAKMFDHK
+3068 AQVAKAKMFDHT
-3080 VRMERPELPVVSDL
+3080 VRMERPELPVVSEL
-3094 FKMGQT
+3094 FKMGQM

-3114 LVESGQLIGGL
+3114 LVEGGQLIGGL
-3125 PTKYAKGFYT
+3125 PAKYAKGFAT
-3135 GAGDIAGG
+3135 GTADIASG

-3153 LGYTENRAHI
+3153 LGYTENRAQI

-3168 E
+3168 K

>member
-1 MNEQEQTAKTPFTTP
+1 MNEQEQTAKTPLTAP
-16 APFATL
+16 APLATL

-46 EVNYALQTELYKKAK
+46 EVNYALQTELYKQAK

-72 SIPDTTHRW
+72 SISDTTYRL
-81 WKTPLRAVAD
+81 WKTPFRAVANF
-91 SGVSMWQAGERFM
+91 GVSMWQSGERLM
-104 AGGIGAILDEYEYM
+104 AGGIGAILDEYEYS
-118 KQDSAARKKYRE
+118 KAAR
-130 LYQQL
+130 
-135 NEQAPDLESRK
+135 AASRK
-146 EALSAQAEQEF
+146 YAQQAEELNQGALTVPGAQTLDKRKKDLYDAYLAELH
-157 NQIRQDYEHNRKLGR
+157 QIRQDYEHNRKLGR
-172 DALLVMSQNHAKFRE
+172 DALLVMSKNNAKFRE
-187 LAGIAKDERDG
+187 LAGIEKNEKDG

-220 GSPAAAAIAFGT
+220 GSPAAAAIAFGA

-247 APERALRAGL
+247 APDRALLSGI

-309 QNFGGRQQELADTL
+309 QHFGGRQQDLADTL

-359 TADKMALNMAKETAT
+359 QADKMALNMAKATAT

-379 SVHKILSNATSPLVY
+379 QVHKILSNATSPLVY
-394 PHGDVEQGA
+394 PNGDVEQGA
-403 QAFKESIDKA
+403 QAFKESVDKA

-437 AGYDTDSAA
+437 AGYDKDSAA
-446 LLGNL
+446 LMGNL

-477 ENAPVQDNTQAVQDA
+477 ENAPVQDNTEAVQAA
-492 VAAQHEQWKREYE
+492 VAAQREQWKREYE
-505 EQQARKAQAKAAAD
+505 EQQARKAQADAAANE
-519 AEFDRKLA
+519 EFDRKLA
-527 EVNLHPEDILFQSAA
+527 EANLQPEDILFQSAA

-552 EFKDFAVNNKGNKQ
+552 EFKDFAVNNKGNEK

-586 FERALHIKEKHHL
+586 FERALHIKEKHNL
-599 TDQQLDVAE
+599 TNQQLDVAE
-608 KELNNAEYAVLMP
+608 KELNKAEYAVLMP

-651 GRVFLDTAFFDSDAN
+651 GRVFLDTAFFDSDTH

-680 KKPVFIGSGTI
+680 KKPVFIGGGTI
-691 SIADIMREIKGNNRG
+691 SIADIMREIKGNKSG

-715 YLKENIENIRPST
+715 YLQEDIT
-728 ADMFGADAQTAA
+728 AVDLTAPFAAIAKLPADQRA
-740 QFKENVKTVLSD
+740 
-752 ENISNKQQVEMG
+752 QQVEYSLNALIGQAMDTATPPLQIQITADNKVHIKNSNVKLKKG
-764 QLPPLYTELG
+764 QLKRHQTALTTLEKIVNVAQKTDRKGEVDASHNTSKKTLAHKANVEEYVYFQAPVKIGEDTFLVELATERVKGQDKNLLDLYNVRVKRNPTAAHLST
-774 LPQQDLK
+774 LPQGSSTDRI
-781 TNKLALRKALGL
+781 TNN
-793 LTPQELAEHKDWHNH
+793 EE
-808 NVPQETI
+808 
-815 DNLPALL
+815 
-822 SDPVAVLRSNT
+822 
-833 KNGSFVAVLDSEV
+833 F
-846 QGKPVVA
+846 
-853 IVSPNLRKGGYTFI
+853 
-867 PSVYERNNYETF
+867 
-879 LKTTAEKGNVLYWDK
+879 
-894 NRMSLPGAL
+894 
-903 TRAAIIGNDILI
+903 
-915 DNITTKEDV
+915 

-946 IRQNPEEITEIHNQK
+946 I
-961 TGEVIPLISYITGR
+961 
-975 EKENITPIK
+975 
-984 ITNRPFADV
+984 
-993 QGRKITRTD
+993 
-1002 VRKKILGN
+1002 
-1010 NKNITLQAKGGKK
+1010 
-1023 YLLSTSSVD
+1023 
-1032 KMYSSIFGRFPNE
+1032 
-1045 LEIKK
+1045 
-1050 EIISA
+1050 
-1055 LPEIFP
+1055 
-1061 QMDLILSHKDV
+1061 
-1072 KGIDREIER
+1072 
-1081 FAGVIQVDK
+1081 
-1090 KEFYVMLTAKN
+1090 
-1101 GKVARTFLSSLYD
+1101 
-1114 LQTEPKE
+1114 
-1121 NASGPSRVYSGHR
+1121 
-1134 LHIDS
+1134 
-1139 IGDLVRFVK
+1139 
-1148 RKIAKYNNNVSGKGS
+1148 
-1163 GSSELL
+1163 
-1169 QENLFNIQQNLFDRE
+1169 QQNLFDKQ
-1184 QSLFDTQANA
+1184 QSLFDTQVNA
-1194 EERTELTQE
+1194 EERTAPTQE
-1203 DSELKEAADG
+1203 DRELKEAADG
-1213 LFTEEELKPELP
+1213 LFSEEELKQDLP
-1225 KFKPTTKPERIEDF
+1225 PFTPTGKPERIEDF

-1259 SELPADVRSITLSKY
+1259 SELPADVRSITLSQY

-1303 PAKPQRLG
+1303 PTKPQLLG
-1311 RAARWAEGLK
+1311 RAAQWVEGLK

-1363 FTKAKDYTLR
+1363 FTKAKEYSLR
-1373 SSDYLM
+1373 PGNFLM
-1379 YGGTRFNTP
+1379 FNGQRFNEP
-1388 TTIYELERG
+1388 QKIYLLERG

-1409 MVALARKMLTET
+1409 MVALARKMLAQS

-1554 IPARAVSLDGS
+1554 IPARAVSLDGT

-1638 AYQGVLKAITDTFYS
+1638 AYQGVLTAIMDTFYG
-1653 RSVNLDKLR
+1653 RSKNLDALR

-1685 AKQEGHSNDYLANL
+1685 AKQEGHSNDYLANI

-1705 LGGKERFPYPT
+1705 LGGKEHFPYPT
-1716 DTEMPAI
+1716 DTEMPSI

-1747 ESDEGDTS
+1747 ESEGDTS
-1755 FNFGQNVAQP
+1755 FDFGQNVAQP

-1791 TALHEYFHVWERDLY
+1791 TAVHEYFHIWERDLY

-1815 EFLQMMQDLRQIHA
+1815 EFLQMMQNLRQIHA

-1856 IQARGGDEY
+1856 IKERGGNEY
-1865 IKRLAFNDSLDEN
+1865 IKRLAFSDVLDEN
-1878 DTTAQFVRRAFREN
+1878 DTTAQFVRRGFREN
-1892 FATKAEKYFHN
+1892 FATKAEKYFQN
-1903 GKAPNAAYKSLFE
+1903 GKAPNATYKNLFE
-1916 KFAAWLRDIYGAL
+1916 KFAAWLREIYGSL
-1929 TGVDLSPE
+1929 TGVELSPE

-1987 DLVSTLDA
+1987 DLVNTLDA

-2091 QVQDFENYKA
+2091 QVQEFENYKA

-2123 LELEEKGYRVVEKRD
+2123 LDLEEKGYRVVEKRD

-2149 NRLAERLDNKS
+2149 NRLAEKLDPKGTTT
-2160 QTVQNKEQ
+2160 QAKEQ

-2196 DGLIKQLEN
+2196 DILIKQLEN

-2252 ELLRAYSESIGH
+2252 ELLRAYTESIGH
-2264 VDEKIQQAWRVL
+2264 VDEKIQQAWRVQT
-2276 NMASSGQLKLYENLT
+2276 MAASGQLKLYENLT

-2340 AKYARSAS
+2340 AKYARNAS
-2348 RQRSLWKHE
+2348 RQRSLWKNE
-2357 IDELIK
+2357 IDKLIDK
-2363 QTREIQEDNYK
+2363 SREIQEDNYK

-2395 FRRAMTDPTTMSAL
+2395 FRRAMTDPATMTAL

-2428 NRMLVDKPNSL
+2428 NRMLVDKPTSPT
-2439 IDRIINEMLSIQ
+2439 DRIINEMLSIQ
-2451 AYARKDVTCQLF
+2451 AYARKDVSCQLF
-2463 KQAYEDIHS
+2463 KQAYEDIHA
-2472 LRKAGREAKI
+2472 LRKAGREAKS

-2487 KDFRTEQDKSE
+2487 KDYRTEQDKSE

-2548 ITYTWQRRTEIM
+2548 ITYTWQRRTDIM

-2596 KNTNPGAIK
+2596 KNTNPGALK
-2605 RTGEAFPEEL
+2605 HTGEAFPEEL
-2615 NKLQIITAYIYAKN
+2615 NKLQIIDAYIYAKN

-2657 LGDFLQKEAEKTY
+2657 LGDFLQKEAGKTY

-2721 RASSAFVQMKLE
+2721 RVSSAFVQMKLE

-2759 IRVFKSPVLKP
+2759 LRVFKSPVLKP

-2789 QFSVSKPRL
+2789 QFSVTKLRL

-2831 SINYAENMPATQ
+2831 AINYAENMPATQ

-2850 AIMHPKETVE
+2850 AIMHPKETVA

-3026 GILAWYYDDDDADEI
+3026 GLLAWYYDDDDADEI

-3068 AEVAKAKMFDHK
+3068 AQVAKAKMFDHT
-3080 VRMERPELPVVSDL
+3080 VRMERPELPVVSEL
-3094 FKMGQT
+3094 FKMGQM

-3114 LVESGQLIGGL
+3114 LVEGGQLIGGL
-3125 PTKYAKGFYT
+3125 PAKYAKGFAT
-3135 GAGDIAGG
+3135 GTADIASG

>member
-1 MNEQEQTAKTPFTTP
+1 MNEQEQTAKTPLTTP
-16 APFATL
+16 APLATL
-22 EPERRSIYLPEEQL
+22 EPERRSVYLPEENL
-36 IVNTTLQRAE
+36 IVNTSLRRAQDLQFAIE
-46 EVNYALQTELYKKAK
+46 TELRNQNK
-61 DNFFAFKRLDE
+61 DNYFAYQRLDE

-81 WKTPLRAVAD
+81 WRTPYRAVANA
-91 SGVSMWQAGERFM
+91 GVSMWQSGERLM
-104 AGGIGAILDEYEYM
+104 AGGIGAILDEYEYS
-118 KQDSAARKKYRE
+118 KASRATSRKYAQQAEELNQGALAVPGAQTLDKRKKDLYDAYLAE
-130 LYQQL
+130 LH
-135 NEQAPDLESRK
+135 
-146 EALSAQAEQEF
+146 
-157 NQIRQDYEHNRKLGR
+157 QIRQDYEHNRKLGR
-172 DALLVMSQNHAKFRE
+172 DALLVMSKNNAKFRE
-187 LAGIAKDERDG
+187 LAGIEKNEKDG

-220 GSPAAAAIAFGT
+220 GSPAAAAIAFGA

-247 APERALRAGL
+247 APDRALLSGI

-309 QNFGGRQQELADTL
+309 QHFGGRQQDLADTL

-359 TADKMALNMAKETAT
+359 TADKMALNMAKATAT

-379 SVHKILSNATSPLVY
+379 QVHKILSNATSPLVY
-394 PHGDVEQGA
+394 PNGDVEQGA
-403 QAFKESIDKA
+403 QAFKESVDKA

-477 ENAPVQDNTQAVQDA
+477 ENAPMQDNTEAVQAA
-492 VAAQHEQWKREYE
+492 VAARREQWKREYE
-505 EQQARKAQAKAAAD
+505 EQQARKAQEQATAEAA
-519 AEFDRKLA
+519 FDRKLA
-527 EVNLHPEDILFQSAA
+527 DAGLTE
-542 MYKNKANSLV
+542 
-552 EFKDFAVNNKGNKQ
+552 KDFLLQETINKNAV
-566 EDNKSFYRFTNK
+566 DLTA
-578 DGVQIDVP
+578 P
-586 FERALHIKEKHHL
+586 F
-599 TDQQLDVAE
+599 
-608 KELNNAEYAVLMP
+608 
-621 DVGEY
+621 
-626 QGKQVKIK
+626 
-634 VNTSLGKM
+634 
-642 GAVLEILPN
+642 
-651 GRVFLDTAFFDSDAN
+651 
-666 IDNWAKENHPNAPS
+666 
-680 KKPVFIGSGTI
+680 
-691 SIADIMREIKGNNRG
+691 ADIAKL
-706 TFDSANPNI
+706 P
-715 YLKENIENIRPST
+715 
-728 ADMFGADAQTAA
+728 ADQRA
-740 QFKENVKTVLSD
+740 
-752 ENISNKQQVEMG
+752 QQVEYSLNALIGQAMDTATPPLQIQITADNKVHIKNSNVKLKKG
-764 QLPPLYTELG
+764 QLKRHQTALTTLEKIVNVAQKTDRKGEVDASHNTSKKTLAHKANVEEYVYFQAPVKIGEDTFLVELATERVKGQDKNLLDLYNVRVKRNPTAAHLST
-774 LPQQDLK
+774 LPQGSSTDRI
-781 TNKLALRKALGL
+781 TNN
-793 LTPQELAEHKDWHNH
+793 EE
-808 NVPQETI
+808 
-815 DNLPALL
+815 
-822 SDPVAVLRSNT
+822 
-833 KNGSFVAVLDSEV
+833 F
-846 QGKPVVA
+846 
-853 IVSPNLRKGGYTFI
+853 
-867 PSVYERNNYETF
+867 
-879 LKTTAEKGNVLYWDK
+879 
-894 NRMSLPGAL
+894 
-903 TRAAIIGNDILI
+903 
-915 DNITTKEDV
+915 

-946 IRQNPEEITEIHNQK
+946 I
-961 TGEVIPLISYITGR
+961 
-975 EKENITPIK
+975 
-984 ITNRPFADV
+984 
-993 QGRKITRTD
+993 
-1002 VRKKILGN
+1002 
-1010 NKNITLQAKGGKK
+1010 
-1023 YLLSTSSVD
+1023 
-1032 KMYSSIFGRFPNE
+1032 
-1045 LEIKK
+1045 
-1050 EIISA
+1050 
-1055 LPEIFP
+1055 
-1061 QMDLILSHKDV
+1061 
-1072 KGIDREIER
+1072 
-1081 FAGVIQVDK
+1081 
-1090 KEFYVMLTAKN
+1090 
-1101 GKVARTFLSSLYD
+1101 
-1114 LQTEPKE
+1114 
-1121 NASGPSRVYSGHR
+1121 
-1134 LHIDS
+1134 
-1139 IGDLVRFVK
+1139 
-1148 RKIAKYNNNVSGKGS
+1148 
-1163 GSSELL
+1163 
-1169 QENLFNIQQNLFDRE
+1169 QQNLFDKQ
-1184 QSLFDTQANA
+1184 QSLFDTQVNA
-1194 EERTELTQE
+1194 EERTAPTQE

-1213 LFTEEELKPELP
+1213 LFSEEELKQDLP
-1225 KFKPTTKPERIEDF
+1225 PFTPTGKPERIEDF

-1259 SELPADVRSITLSKY
+1259 SELPADVRSITLSQY

-1294 IVKALRDSI
+1294 IVKALRDSL
-1303 PAKPQRLG
+1303 PVKPQRPA
-1311 RAARWAEGLK
+1311 RAAQWVEGLK

-1326 ANQVLQHPEMV
+1326 ANQVLQNPDTV
-1337 NLFKETDKTDT
+1337 NLFKQSAEADA

-1409 MVALARKMLTET
+1409 MVALARKMLAQS

-1554 IPARAVSLDGS
+1554 IPARAVSLDGT

-1685 AKQEGHSNDYLANL
+1685 AKQEGHSNDYLANI

-1716 DTEMPAI
+1716 NTEMPAI

-1747 ESDEGDTS
+1747 ESEGDTS
-1755 FNFGQNVAQP
+1755 FDFGQNVAQP

-1776 SNRAIIVASTSANES
+1776 SNRAIIVASTSANKS
-1791 TALHEYFHVWERDLY
+1791 TAVHEYFHIWERDLY

-1815 EFLQMMQDLRQIHA
+1815 EFLQMMQNLRQIHA

-1856 IQARGGDEY
+1856 IKERGGNEY
-1865 IKRLAFNDSLDEN
+1865 IKRLAFSDVLDEN
-1878 DTTAQFVRRAFREN
+1878 DTTAQFVRRGFREN
-1892 FATKAEKYFHN
+1892 FATKAEKYFQN
-1903 GKAPNAAYKSLFE
+1903 GKAPNATYKNLFE
-1916 KFAAWLRDIYGAL
+1916 KFAAWLREIYGSL
-1929 TGVDLSPE
+1929 TGVELSPE

-1987 DLVSTLDA
+1987 DLVNTLDA

-2123 LELEEKGYRVVEKRD
+2123 LDLEEKGYRVVEKRD

-2149 NRLAERLDNKS
+2149 NRLAEKLDPKGATT
-2160 QTVQNKEQ
+2160 QAKEQ

-2196 DGLIKQLEN
+2196 DILIKQLEN

-2224 DAYDRTNE
+2224 DAYERTNE

-2252 ELLRAYSESIGH
+2252 ELLRAYTESIGH

-2276 NMASSGQLKLYENLT
+2276 DMAASGQLKLYENLT

-2340 AKYARSAS
+2340 AKYARNAS

-2395 FRRAMTDPTTMSAL
+2395 FRRAITDPATMTAL
-2409 EELRRVAHLGPQS
+2409 EELRRVANLGPQS

-2428 NRMLVDKPNSL
+2428 NRMLVDKPTSPT
-2439 IDRIINEMLSIQ
+2439 DRIINEMLSIQ
-2451 AYARKDVTCQLF
+2451 AYARKDITCELF
-2463 KQAYEDIHS
+2463 KQAYEDIHA
-2472 LRKAGREAKI
+2472 LRKAGREAKS

-2487 KDFRTEQDKSE
+2487 KDYRTEQDKSE

-2721 RASSAFVQMKLE
+2721 RVSSAFVQMKLE

-2759 IRVFKSPVLKP
+2759 RRVFKSPVLKP

-2789 QFSVSKPRL
+2789 QFSVTKPRL

-2831 SINYAENMPATQ
+2831 AINYAENMPGTQ

-2850 AIMHPKETVE
+2850 AIMHPKETVA

-2942 FRKSTLRS
+2942 FRKATLRS

-3026 GILAWYYDDDDADEI
+3026 GLLAWYYDDDDADEI

-3056 CLPVLDMAVGTA
+3056 CLPVLDMAVGA
-3068 AEVAKAKMFDHK
+3068 AAQVAQAKLFDHNI
-3080 VRMERPELPVVSDL
+3080 RLERPELPVVSEL

-3100 AVKDDLAAE
+3100 ALKEDLAAE

-3114 LVESGQLIGGL
+3114 LVEGGQLIGGL
-3125 PTKYAKGFYT
+3125 PTKYAKGFAT
-3135 GAGDIAGG
+3135 GTADIASG

>member
-1 MNEQEQTAKTPFTTP
+1 MNEQEQTAKTPLTAP
-16 APFATL
+16 APLATL
-22 EPERRSIYLPEEQL
+22 ELERRSVYLPKENL
-36 IVNTTLQRAE
+36 IVNTSLRRAQDLQFAIE
-46 EVNYALQTELYKKAK
+46 TELRNQNK
-61 DNFFAFKRLDE
+61 DNYFAYQRLDE

-81 WKTPLRAVAD
+81 WKTPYRAVANA
-91 SGVSMWQAGERFM
+91 GVSMWQSGERLM
-104 AGGIGAILDEYEYM
+104 AGGIGAILDEYEYS
-118 KQDSAARKKYRE
+118 KASRETSRKYAQQAEELNQGALAVPGAQTLDKRKKDLYDAYLAE
-130 LYQQL
+130 LH
-135 NEQAPDLESRK
+135 
-146 EALSAQAEQEF
+146 
-157 NQIRQDYEHNRKLGR
+157 QIRQDYEHNRKLGR

-187 LAGIAKDERDG
+187 LAGIEKNEKDG

-220 GSPAAAAIAFGT
+220 GSPAAAAIAFGA

-247 APERALRAGL
+247 APDRALLSGI

-309 QNFGGRQQELADTL
+309 QHFGGRQQDLADTL

-359 TADKMALNMAKETAT
+359 TADKMALNMAKATAT

-379 SVHKILSNATSPLVY
+379 QVHKILSNATSPLVY
-394 PHGDVEQGA
+394 PNGDVEQGA
-403 QAFKESIDKA
+403 QAFKESVDKA

-477 ENAPVQDNTQAVQDA
+477 ENAPVQDNTEAVQSA
-492 VAAQHEQWKREYE
+492 VAAQREQWKREYE
-505 EQQARKAQAKAAAD
+505 EQQARKAQEQATANE
-519 AEFDRKLA
+519 EFDRKLA
-527 EVNLHPEDILFQSAA
+527 DAGLTE
-542 MYKNKANSLV
+542 
-552 EFKDFAVNNKGNKQ
+552 KDFLLQETINKNAV
-566 EDNKSFYRFTNK
+566 DLTA
-578 DGVQIDVP
+578 P
-586 FERALHIKEKHHL
+586 F
-599 TDQQLDVAE
+599 
-608 KELNNAEYAVLMP
+608 
-621 DVGEY
+621 
-626 QGKQVKIK
+626 
-634 VNTSLGKM
+634 
-642 GAVLEILPN
+642 
-651 GRVFLDTAFFDSDAN
+651 
-666 IDNWAKENHPNAPS
+666 
-680 KKPVFIGSGTI
+680 
-691 SIADIMREIKGNNRG
+691 ADIAKL
-706 TFDSANPNI
+706 P
-715 YLKENIENIRPST
+715 
-728 ADMFGADAQTAA
+728 ADQRA
-740 QFKENVKTVLSD
+740 
-752 ENISNKQQVEMG
+752 QQVESSLNALIG
-764 QLPPLYTELG
+764 QAMDTATPPLQIQITA
-774 LPQQDLK
+774 DNKVHIKNSNVKLK
-781 TNKLALRKALGL
+781 NGKLKRHQTALTTLEKIVNVAQKTDRKGAVDASHNTSKKTLAHKANVEEYVYFQAPVKIGEDTFL
-793 LTPQELAEHKDWHNH
+793 VELATER
-808 NVPQETI
+808 V
-815 DNLPALL
+815 
-822 SDPVAVLRSNT
+822 
-833 KNGSFVAVLDSEV
+833 
-846 QGKPVVA
+846 
-853 IVSPNLRKGGYTFI
+853 KGQ
-867 PSVYERNNYETF
+867 
-879 LKTTAEKGNVLYWDK
+879 DK
-894 NRMSLPGAL
+894 NLLDLYNVHVKRNPATAHLSTYGQGSS
-903 TRAAIIGNDILI
+903 TDR
-915 DNITTKEDV
+915 ITNNEEF
-924 VKAQESGK
+924 VKAKESGK

-946 IRQNPEEITEIHNQK
+946 I
-961 TGEVIPLISYITGR
+961 
-975 EKENITPIK
+975 
-984 ITNRPFADV
+984 
-993 QGRKITRTD
+993 
-1002 VRKKILGN
+1002 
-1010 NKNITLQAKGGKK
+1010 
-1023 YLLSTSSVD
+1023 
-1032 KMYSSIFGRFPNE
+1032 
-1045 LEIKK
+1045 
-1050 EIISA
+1050 
-1055 LPEIFP
+1055 
-1061 QMDLILSHKDV
+1061 
-1072 KGIDREIER
+1072 
-1081 FAGVIQVDK
+1081 
-1090 KEFYVMLTAKN
+1090 
-1101 GKVARTFLSSLYD
+1101 
-1114 LQTEPKE
+1114 
-1121 NASGPSRVYSGHR
+1121 
-1134 LHIDS
+1134 
-1139 IGDLVRFVK
+1139 
-1148 RKIAKYNNNVSGKGS
+1148 
-1163 GSSELL
+1163 
-1169 QENLFNIQQNLFDRE
+1169 QQNLFDKQ
-1184 QSLFDTQANA
+1184 QSLFDTQVNA
-1194 EERTELTQE
+1194 EERTALTQE
-1203 DSELKEAADG
+1203 DSELKETADG
-1213 LFTEEELKPELP
+1213 LFSEEELKQDLP
-1225 KFKPTTKPERIEDF
+1225 PFTPTGKPERIEDF

-1259 SELPADVRSITLSKY
+1259 SELPADVRSITLSQY

-1294 IVKALRDSI
+1294 IVKALRDSL
-1303 PAKPQRLG
+1303 PVKPQRPS
-1311 RAARWAEGLK
+1311 RAAQWVEGLK

-1337 NLFKETDKTDT
+1337 NLFKETDKTDA

-1363 FTKAKDYTLR
+1363 FTKAKEYSLR
-1373 SSDYLM
+1373 PGNFLM
-1379 YGGTRFNTP
+1379 FNGQRFNEP
-1388 TTIYELERG
+1388 QKIYLLERG

-1409 MVALARKMLTET
+1409 MVALARKMLAQS

-1465 AFDFLTKNQAHLE
+1465 AFDFLTQNQAHLE

-1554 IPARAVSLDGS
+1554 IPARAVSLDGT

-1638 AYQGVLKAITDTFYS
+1638 AYQGVLKVITDTFYS

-1685 AKQEGHSNDYLANL
+1685 AKQEGHSNDYLANI

-1747 ESDEGDTS
+1747 ESEGDTS
-1755 FNFGQNVAQP
+1755 FDFGQNVAQP

-1776 SNRAIIVASTSANES
+1776 SNRAIIVASTSANKS
-1791 TALHEYFHVWERDLY
+1791 TAIHEYFHIWERDLY
-1806 RAEKVSTEP
+1806 RAEKASTDP
-1815 EFLQMMQDLRQIHA
+1815 AFLQLMQNLRQIHA

-1856 IQARGGDEY
+1856 IKERGGNEY
-1865 IKRLAFNDSLDEN
+1865 IKRLAFSDVLDEN
-1878 DTTAQFVRRAFREN
+1878 DTTAQFVRRGFREN
-1892 FATKAEKYFHN
+1892 FATKAEKYFQN
-1903 GKAPNAAYKSLFE
+1903 GKAPNATYKNLFE
-1916 KFAAWLRDIYGAL
+1916 KFAAWLREIYGSL
-1929 TGVDLSPE
+1929 TGVELSPE

-1987 DLVSTLDA
+1987 DLVNTLDA

-2123 LELEEKGYRVVEKRD
+2123 LDLEEKGYRVVEKRD

-2149 NRLAERLDNKS
+2149 NRLAEKLDPKGATT
-2160 QTVQNKEQ
+2160 QAKEQ

-2196 DGLIKQLEN
+2196 DILIKQLEN

-2252 ELLRAYSESIGH
+2252 ELLRAYTESIGH
-2264 VDEKIQQAWRVL
+2264 VDEKIQQAWRVQT
-2276 NMASSGQLKLYENLT
+2276 MAASGQLKLYENLT

-2340 AKYARSAS
+2340 AKYARNAS
-2348 RQRSLWKHE
+2348 RQRSLWKNE
-2357 IDELIK
+2357 IDKLIDK
-2363 QTREIQEDNYK
+2363 AREIQEDNYK

-2395 FRRAMTDPTTMSAL
+2395 FRRAMTDPATMTAL

-2428 NRMLVDKPNSL
+2428 NRMLVDKPTSPT
-2439 IDRIINEMLSIQ
+2439 DRIINEMLSIQ
-2451 AYARKDVTCQLF
+2451 AYARKDVSCQLF
-2463 KQAYEDIHS
+2463 KQAYEDIHA
-2472 LRKAGREAKI
+2472 LRKAGREAKS

-2487 KDFRTEQDKSE
+2487 KDYRTEQDKSE

-2548 ITYTWQRRTEIM
+2548 ITYTWQRRTDIM

-2596 KNTNPGAIK
+2596 KNTNPGALK
-2605 RTGEAFPEEL
+2605 HTGEAFPEEL
-2615 NKLQIITAYIYAKN
+2615 NKLQIIDAYIYAKN

-2721 RASSAFVQMKLE
+2721 RVSSAFVQMKLE

-2759 IRVFKSPVLKP
+2759 RRVFKSPVLKP

-2789 QFSVSKPRL
+2789 QFSVTKPRL

-2831 SINYAENMPATQ
+2831 AINYAENMPATQ

-2850 AIMHPKETVE
+2850 AIMHPKETVA

-3026 GILAWYYDDDDADEI
+3026 GLLAWYYDDDDADEI

-3068 AEVAKAKMFDHK
+3068 AQVAKAKMFDHT
-3080 VRMERPELPVVSDL
+3080 VRMERPELPVVSEL

-3100 AVKDDLAAE
+3100 ALKEDLAAE

-3114 LVESGQLIGGL
+3114 LVEGGQLIGGL
-3125 PTKYAKGFYT
+3125 PAKYAKGFAT
-3135 GAGDIAGG
+3135 GTADIASG

>member
-1 MNEQEQTAKTPFTTP
+1 MNEQEQTAKTPLTAP
-16 APFATL
+16 APLATL
-22 EPERRSIYLPEEQL
+22 EPERRSVYLPKENL
-36 IVNTTLQRAE
+36 IVNTSLRRAQDLQFAIE
-46 EVNYALQTELYKKAK
+46 TELRNKNK
-61 DNFFAFKRLDE
+61 DNYFAYQRLDE

-81 WKTPLRAVAD
+81 WKTPYRAVANA
-91 SGVSMWQAGERFM
+91 GVSMWQSGERLM
-104 AGGIGAILDEYEYM
+104 AGGIGAILDEYEYS
-118 KQDSAARKKYRE
+118 KAAR
-130 LYQQL
+130 
-135 NEQAPDLESRK
+135 ATSRK
-146 EALSAQAEQEF
+146 YAQQAEELNQGALAVPGAQTLDKRKKDLYDAYLAELH
-157 NQIRQDYEHNRKLGR
+157 QIRQDYEHNRKLGR
-172 DALLVMSQNHAKFRE
+172 DALLVMSKNNAKFRE
-187 LAGIAKDERDG
+187 LAGIEKNEKDG

-220 GSPAAAAIAFGT
+220 GSPAAAAIAFGA

-247 APERALRAGL
+247 APDRALLSGI

-309 QNFGGRQQELADTL
+309 QHFGGRQQDLADTL

-359 TADKMALNMAKETAT
+359 TADKMALNMAKATAT

-379 SVHKILSNATSPLVY
+379 QVHKILSNATSPLVY
-394 PHGDVEQGA
+394 PNGDVEQGA
-403 QAFKESIDKA
+403 QAFKAAVDKA

-477 ENAPVQDNTQAVQDA
+477 ENAPVQDNTEAVQAA
-492 VAAQHEQWKREYE
+492 VAAQREQWKREYE
-505 EQQARKAQAKAAAD
+505 EQQARKAQEQATAEAA
-519 AEFDRKLA
+519 FDRKLA
-527 EVNLHPEDILFQSAA
+527 DAGLTE
-542 MYKNKANSLV
+542 
-552 EFKDFAVNNKGNKQ
+552 KDF
-566 EDNKSFYRFTNK
+566 
-578 DGVQIDVP
+578 
-586 FERALHIKEKHHL
+586 
-599 TDQQLDVAE
+599 
-608 KELNNAEYAVLMP
+608 
-621 DVGEY
+621 
-626 QGKQVKIK
+626 
-634 VNTSLGKM
+634 
-642 GAVLEILPN
+642 
-651 GRVFLDTAFFDSDAN
+651 
-666 IDNWAKENHPNAPS
+666 
-680 KKPVFIGSGTI
+680 
-691 SIADIMREIKGNNRG
+691 
-706 TFDSANPNI
+706 
-715 YLKENIENIRPST
+715 
-728 ADMFGADAQTAA
+728 
-740 QFKENVKTVLSD
+740 
-752 ENISNKQQVEMG
+752 
-764 QLPPLYTELG
+764 
-774 LPQQDLK
+774 
-781 TNKLALRKALGL
+781 L
-793 LTPQELAEHKDWHNH
+793 L
-808 NVPQETI
+808 QETI
-815 DNLPALL
+815 NKNAVDLTAPFADIAKLPADQRAQKVESSLNAL
-822 SDPVAVLRSNT
+822 IGQAMDTATPPLQIQITADNKVHIKNSNVKLKKGQLKRHQTALTTLEKIVNVAQKT
-833 KNGSFVAVLDSEV
+833 D
-846 QGKPVVA
+846 
-853 IVSPNLRKGGYTFI
+853 RKGEVDASHNTSKKTLAHKANVEEY
-867 PSVYERNNYETF
+867 VYFQAPVKIGEDTF
-879 LKTTAEKGNVLYWDK
+879 LVELATERVKGQDK
-894 NRMSLPGAL
+894 NLLDLYNVRVKRNPTAAHLSTLPQGSS
-903 TRAAIIGNDILI
+903 TDR
-915 DNITTKEDV
+915 ITNNEEF

-946 IRQNPEEITEIHNQK
+946 I
-961 TGEVIPLISYITGR
+961 
-975 EKENITPIK
+975 
-984 ITNRPFADV
+984 
-993 QGRKITRTD
+993 
-1002 VRKKILGN
+1002 
-1010 NKNITLQAKGGKK
+1010 
-1023 YLLSTSSVD
+1023 
-1032 KMYSSIFGRFPNE
+1032 
-1045 LEIKK
+1045 
-1050 EIISA
+1050 
-1055 LPEIFP
+1055 
-1061 QMDLILSHKDV
+1061 
-1072 KGIDREIER
+1072 
-1081 FAGVIQVDK
+1081 
-1090 KEFYVMLTAKN
+1090 
-1101 GKVARTFLSSLYD
+1101 
-1114 LQTEPKE
+1114 
-1121 NASGPSRVYSGHR
+1121 
-1134 LHIDS
+1134 
-1139 IGDLVRFVK
+1139 
-1148 RKIAKYNNNVSGKGS
+1148 
-1163 GSSELL
+1163 
-1169 QENLFNIQQNLFDRE
+1169 QQNLFDKQ
-1184 QSLFDTQANA
+1184 QSLFDTQVNA
-1194 EERTELTQE
+1194 EERTAPTQE
-1203 DSELKEAADG
+1203 DSELKETADG
-1213 LFTEEELKPELP
+1213 LFSEEELKQDLP
-1225 KFKPTTKPERIEDF
+1225 PFTPTGKPERIEDF

-1259 SELPADVRSITLSKY
+1259 SELPADVRSITLSQY

-1294 IVKALRDSI
+1294 IVKALRDSL
-1303 PAKPQRLG
+1303 PVKPQRPA
-1311 RAARWAEGLK
+1311 RAAQWVEGLK

-1326 ANQVLQHPEMV
+1326 ANHVLQHPEMV
-1337 NLFKETDKTDT
+1337 NLFKETDKTDA

-1353 AFYLELGYPA
+1353 AFYLEIGYPA
-1363 FTKAKDYTLR
+1363 FTKAKEYSLR
-1373 SSDYLM
+1373 PGNFLM
-1379 YGGTRFNTP
+1379 FNGQRFNEP
-1388 TTIYELERG
+1388 QKIYLLERG

-1409 MVALARKMLTET
+1409 MVALARKMLAQS

-1465 AFDFLTKNQAHLE
+1465 AFDFLTQNQAHLE

-1554 IPARAVSLDGS
+1554 IPARAVSLDGT

-1638 AYQGVLKAITDTFYS
+1638 AYQGVLTAIMDTFYG
-1653 RSVNLDKLR
+1653 RSKNLDALR

-1685 AKQEGHSNDYLANL
+1685 AKQEGHSNDYLANI

-1747 ESDEGDTS
+1747 ESEGDTS
-1755 FNFGQNVAQP
+1755 FDFGQNVAQP

-1776 SNRAIIVASTSANES
+1776 SNRAIIVASTSANKS
-1791 TALHEYFHVWERDLY
+1791 TAVHEYFHIWERDLY
-1806 RAEKVSTEP
+1806 RAEKASTDP
-1815 EFLQMMQDLRQIHA
+1815 AFLQLMQNLRQIHA

-1856 IQARGGDEY
+1856 IKERGGNEY
-1865 IKRLAFNDSLDEN
+1865 IKRLAFSDVLDEN
-1878 DTTAQFVRRAFREN
+1878 DTTAQFVRRGFREN
-1892 FATKAEKYFHN
+1892 FATKAEKYFQN
-1903 GKAPNAAYKSLFE
+1903 GKAPNATYKNLFE
-1916 KFAAWLRDIYGAL
+1916 KFAAWLREIYGSL
-1929 TGVDLSPE
+1929 TGVELSPE

-1987 DLVSTLDA
+1987 DLVNTLDA

-2123 LELEEKGYRVVEKRD
+2123 LDLEEKGYRVVEKRD

-2149 NRLAERLDNKS
+2149 NRLAEKLDPKGATT
-2160 QTVQNKEQ
+2160 QAKEQ

-2196 DGLIKQLEN
+2196 DILIKQLEN

-2232 GQEERRRTD
+2232 GQEERWRTD

-2252 ELLRAYSESIGH
+2252 ELLRAYTESIGH
-2264 VDEKIQQAWRVL
+2264 VDEKIQQAWRVQT
-2276 NMASSGQLKLYENLT
+2276 MAASGQLKLYENLT

-2340 AKYARSAS
+2340 AKYARNAS
-2348 RQRSLWKHE
+2348 RQRSLWKNE
-2357 IDELIK
+2357 IDKLIK

-2374 QYMNKKIQALLNMNL
+2374 QYMNRKIQALLNMNL

-2395 FRRAMTDPTTMSAL
+2395 FRRAMTDPATMTAL

-2428 NRMLVDKPNSL
+2428 NRMLVDKPTSPT
-2439 IDRIINEMLSIQ
+2439 DRIINEMLSIQ
-2451 AYARKDVTCQLF
+2451 AYARKDVSCQLF
-2463 KQAYEDIHS
+2463 KQAYEDIHA
-2472 LRKAGREAKI
+2472 LRKAGREAKS

-2487 KDFRTEQDKSE
+2487 KDYRTEQDKSE

-2596 KNTNPGAIK
+2596 KNTNPGALK
-2605 RTGEAFPEEL
+2605 HTGEAFPEEL

-2721 RASSAFVQMKLE
+2721 RVSSAFVQMKLE

-2759 IRVFKSPVLKP
+2759 RRVFKSPVLKP

-2789 QFSVSKPRL
+2789 QFSVTKPRL

-2831 SINYAENMPATQ
+2831 AINYAENMPATQ

-2850 AIMHPKETVE
+2850 AIMHPKETVA
-2860 FMMSGDPYL
+2860 FMMAGDPYL

-3026 GILAWYYDDDDADEI
+3026 GLLAWYYDDDDADEI

-3068 AEVAKAKMFDHK
+3068 AQVAKAKMFDHT
-3080 VRMERPELPVVSDL
+3080 VRMERPELPVVSEL
-3094 FKMGQT
+3094 FKMGQM

-3114 LVESGQLIGGL
+3114 LVEGGQLIGGL
-3125 PTKYAKGFYT
+3125 PTKYAKGFAT
-3135 GAGDIAGG
+3135 GTADIASG

>member
-1 MNEQEQTAKTPFTTP
+1 MNEQEQIAKTPLTVP
-16 APFATL
+16 APLTTL
-22 EPERRSIYLPEEQL
+22 EPERRSVYLPKENL
-36 IVNTTLQRAE
+36 IVNTSLRRAQDLQFAIE
-46 EVNYALQTELYKKAK
+46 TELRNQNK
-61 DNFFAFKRLDE
+61 DNYFAYQRLDE

-81 WKTPLRAVAD
+81 WKTPYRAVANA
-91 SGVSMWQAGERFM
+91 GVSMWQAGERLM
-104 AGGIGAILDEYEYM
+104 AGGIGAILDEYEYS
-118 KQDSAARKKYRE
+118 KAARV
-130 LYQQL
+130 
-135 NEQAPDLESRK
+135 ASRK
-146 EALSAQAEQEF
+146 YAQQAEELNQGALTVPGAQTLDKRKKDLYDAYLAELH
-157 NQIRQDYEHNRKLGR
+157 QIRQDYEHNRKLGR
-172 DALLVMSQNHAKFRE
+172 DALLVMSKNNAKFRE
-187 LAGIAKDERDG
+187 LAGIEKNEKDG

-220 GSPAAAAIAFGT
+220 GSPAAAAIAFGA

-247 APERALRAGL
+247 APDRALLSGI

-309 QNFGGRQQELADTL
+309 QNFGGRQQDLADTL

-359 TADKMALNMAKETAT
+359 TADKMALNMAKATAT

-379 SVHKILSNATSPLVY
+379 QVHKILSNATSPLVY
-394 PHGDVEQGA
+394 PNGDVEQGA
-403 QAFKESIDKA
+403 QAFKESVDKA

-477 ENAPVQDNTQAVQDA
+477 ENAPVQDNTEAVQAA
-492 VAAQHEQWKREYE
+492 VAARREQWKREYE
-505 EQQARKAQAKAAAD
+505 EQQARKAQEQATAEAA
-519 AEFDRKLA
+519 FDRKLA
-527 EVNLHPEDILFQSAA
+527 DAGLTE
-542 MYKNKANSLV
+542 
-552 EFKDFAVNNKGNKQ
+552 KDFLLQETINKNAV
-566 EDNKSFYRFTNK
+566 DLTA
-578 DGVQIDVP
+578 P
-586 FERALHIKEKHHL
+586 F
-599 TDQQLDVAE
+599 
-608 KELNNAEYAVLMP
+608 
-621 DVGEY
+621 
-626 QGKQVKIK
+626 
-634 VNTSLGKM
+634 
-642 GAVLEILPN
+642 
-651 GRVFLDTAFFDSDAN
+651 
-666 IDNWAKENHPNAPS
+666 
-680 KKPVFIGSGTI
+680 
-691 SIADIMREIKGNNRG
+691 ADIAKL
-706 TFDSANPNI
+706 P
-715 YLKENIENIRPST
+715 
-728 ADMFGADAQTAA
+728 ADQRA
-740 QFKENVKTVLSD
+740 
-752 ENISNKQQVEMG
+752 QQVESSLNALIGQAMDTATPPLQIQVTADNKVHIKNSNVKLKKG
-764 QLPPLYTELG
+764 QLKRHQTALTTLEKIVNVAQKTDRKGEVDASHNTSKKTLAHKANVEEYVYFQAPVKIGEDTFLVELATERVKGQDKNLLDLYNVRVKRNPTAAHLST
-774 LPQQDLK
+774 LPQGSSTDRI
-781 TNKLALRKALGL
+781 TNN
-793 LTPQELAEHKDWHNH
+793 EE
-808 NVPQETI
+808 
-815 DNLPALL
+815 
-822 SDPVAVLRSNT
+822 
-833 KNGSFVAVLDSEV
+833 F
-846 QGKPVVA
+846 
-853 IVSPNLRKGGYTFI
+853 
-867 PSVYERNNYETF
+867 
-879 LKTTAEKGNVLYWDK
+879 
-894 NRMSLPGAL
+894 
-903 TRAAIIGNDILI
+903 
-915 DNITTKEDV
+915 

-946 IRQNPEEITEIHNQK
+946 I
-961 TGEVIPLISYITGR
+961 
-975 EKENITPIK
+975 
-984 ITNRPFADV
+984 
-993 QGRKITRTD
+993 
-1002 VRKKILGN
+1002 
-1010 NKNITLQAKGGKK
+1010 
-1023 YLLSTSSVD
+1023 
-1032 KMYSSIFGRFPNE
+1032 
-1045 LEIKK
+1045 
-1050 EIISA
+1050 
-1055 LPEIFP
+1055 
-1061 QMDLILSHKDV
+1061 
-1072 KGIDREIER
+1072 
-1081 FAGVIQVDK
+1081 
-1090 KEFYVMLTAKN
+1090 
-1101 GKVARTFLSSLYD
+1101 
-1114 LQTEPKE
+1114 
-1121 NASGPSRVYSGHR
+1121 
-1134 LHIDS
+1134 
-1139 IGDLVRFVK
+1139 
-1148 RKIAKYNNNVSGKGS
+1148 
-1163 GSSELL
+1163 
-1169 QENLFNIQQNLFDRE
+1169 QQNLFDKQ

-1213 LFTEEELKPELP
+1213 LFTEEELKQDLP
-1225 KFKPTTKPERIEDF
+1225 PFKPAKKPERIEDF

-1259 SELPADVRSITLSKY
+1259 SELPADVRSITLSQY

-1303 PAKPQRLG
+1303 PAKPQLLG

-1337 NLFKETDKTDT
+1337 NLFKETDKTDA

-1353 AFYLELGYPA
+1353 AFYLEIGYPA

-1554 IPARAVSLDGS
+1554 IPARAVSLDGT

-1638 AYQGVLKAITDTFYS
+1638 AYQGVLTAIMDTFYG
-1653 RSVNLDKLR
+1653 RSKNLDDLR

-1685 AKQEGHSNDYLANL
+1685 AKQEGHSNDYLANI

-1747 ESDEGDTS
+1747 ESEGDTS
-1755 FNFGQNVAQP
+1755 FDFGQNVAQP
-1765 DFLGKVVFAQD
+1765 DFLGKVVFSQD

-1791 TALHEYFHVWERDLY
+1791 TAVHEYFHIWERDLY

-1815 EFLQMMQDLRQIHA
+1815 EFLQMMQNLRQIHA

-1856 IQARGGDEY
+1856 IKERGGNEY
-1865 IKRLAFNDSLDEN
+1865 IKRLAFSDVLDEN
-1878 DTTAQFVRRAFREN
+1878 DTTAQFVRRGFREN
-1892 FATKAEKYFHN
+1892 FATKAEKYFQN
-1903 GKAPNAAYKSLFE
+1903 GKAPNATYKNLFE
-1916 KFAAWLRDIYGAL
+1916 KFAAWLREIYGSL
-1929 TGVDLSPE
+1929 TGVELSPE

-2123 LELEEKGYRVVEKRD
+2123 LDLEEKGYRVVEKRD

-2149 NRLAERLDNKS
+2149 NRLAEKLDPKGATT
-2160 QTVQNKEQ
+2160 QAKEQ

-2196 DGLIKQLEN
+2196 DILIKQLEK

-2252 ELLRAYSESIGH
+2252 ELLRAYTESIGH
-2264 VDEKIQQAWRVL
+2264 VDEKIQQAWRVQT
-2276 NMASSGQLKLYENLT
+2276 MAASGQLKLYENLT

-2340 AKYARSAS
+2340 AKYARNAS
-2348 RQRSLWKHE
+2348 RQRSLWKNE
-2357 IDELIK
+2357 IDKLIDK
-2363 QTREIQEDNYK
+2363 AREIQEDNYK
-2374 QYMNKKIQALLNMNL
+2374 QYMNRKIQALLNMNL

-2395 FRRAMTDPTTMSAL
+2395 FRRAMTDPATMNAL
-2409 EELRRVAHLGPQS
+2409 EELRRVANLGPQS

-2428 NRMLVDKPNSL
+2428 NRMLVDKPTSPT
-2439 IDRIINEMLSIQ
+2439 DRIINEMLSIQ
-2451 AYARKDVTCQLF
+2451 AYARKDVSCQLF
-2463 KQAYEDIHS
+2463 KQAYEDIHA
-2472 LRKAGREAKI
+2472 LRKAGREAKS

-2487 KDFRTEQDKSE
+2487 KDYRTEQDKSE

-2721 RASSAFVQMKLE
+2721 RVSSAFVQMKLE

-2759 IRVFKSPVLKP
+2759 RRVFKSPVLKP

-2789 QFSVSKPRL
+2789 QFSVTKLRL

-2831 SINYAENMPATQ
+2831 AINYAENMPATQ

-2850 AIMHPKETVE
+2850 AIMHPKETVA

-3026 GILAWYYDDDDADEI
+3026 GLLAWYYDDDDADEI

-3068 AEVAKAKMFDHK
+3068 AQVAKAKMFDHT
-3080 VRMERPELPVVSDL
+3080 VRMERPELPVVSEL

-3114 LVESGQLIGGL
+3114 LVEGGQLIGGL
-3125 PTKYAKGFYT
+3125 PAKYAKGFAT
-3135 GAGDIAGG
+3135 GTADIASG

-3153 LGYTENRAHI
+3153 LGYTENRAQI

-3168 E
+3168 K